1 MAGRI
6 MELAIAIKGRLDG
19 SVTSSMQKAV
29 SESRKLQKQLTQANR
44 AMQEAQKAASAE
56 QKATGH
62 VSAAQY
68 EHIAFLQGK
77 INALTQRRSDILDAQ
92 AKKENAGNKFSAA
105 TGNLAKGAA
114 AVAAGA
120 APLAAMIGTAATFEQ
135 AMSKVKAITNSSN
148 EDMARLN
155 ETAQQLGASTQ
166 FSATQAAEAMSYLG
180 MAGWKTDQIIA
191 GMPGMLDL
199 AAASGSDLATVA
211 DIVSD
216 DLTAFGMSA
225 DQAGHMADVMAA
237 ASTNANTNVEMM
249 GMTFKYAGA
258 VAGALGYS
266 LEDVSI
272 ATGLMANA
280 GIKADQAGTSLRAI
294 MTRLIDPPKDAATA
308 LDALGISAVNADGS
322 VKPFRQTIME
332 LREKFKDLSQS
343 EKAQM
348 ASSIAGT
355 EAMSGFL
362 AVVNASDS
370 DFDTLA
376 NAIDNADGA
385 SKKMADTMNDNAKG
399 GAIQLESAIEG
410 VSIAIGSIFLPTLA
424 KIAGAVATAVGAVA
438 NWAKENQTL
447 VGVIITTT
455 AALAALVMTVLTI
468 NAAAAGISYLSASF
482 ALYRT
487 VVSDANI
494 VTRLWAGATRVAAAA
509 QAALNAVMSA
519 NPIAIAVL
527 AVIALVSALI
537 YLFNTNQSFH
547 DAVIDLWNG
556 ICNAATS
563 AWTAIREAAMPV
575 IEAICTALEPI
586 GTAAASAWET
596 AKGIMTG
603 AWNALMAGAARV
615 SAAAGPAFRAV
626 FGAVSSTV
634 GSIAS
639 GIGGAVAS
647 AMRAI
652 SSIVQ
657 AVLPYLL
664 TAWQAVTP
672 VLSAVWNVIVTAATV
687 AFDVLSTAIMAI
699 VGSGGV
705 IEHAFS
711 GIINVIVTIFNAIT
725 GVFSGEISVWQA
737 ILMVFEAYF
746 DAVWNLIVAIA
757 VGAWEVITT
766 AAEGA
771 WNLIL
776 SIINV
781 AAAAIG
787 VVMQAVAAIVGAV
800 WNAILS
806 VAQAVWTSIV
816 AVIQAN
822 AAYINAIWHGILAVA
837 NGVWF
842 AIKAVIVVVA
852 MVITSIMWGVA
863 NAIMAIWL
871 AIGPTV
877 AAVWQGIC
885 SAVSS
890 AIRIITGIVEN
901 MAMLL
906 STVWNGIVQA
916 AQFVW
921 NGLVMIVQGVMSAI
935 SFIIQGAVT
944 VITAYWTFIAPIY
957 IAVWDAIGSAVSM
970 VISTIVSIVSTA
982 GAMVMAVWDAICAA
996 AMAVW
1001 SAICAV
1007 VTMVVS
1013 VIMGIVDAAAAM
1025 IMAAWDAIYQT
1036 AVSAWEAIVG
1046 VVQGVIDAVV
1056 SAVDEGVGWVEDKWN
1071 HLREI
1076 FSAPIQAVVNF
1087 VKTGSSEAESVAE
1100 EQAGESA
1107 AGGVFTHPYLTWVAE
1122 AGYPEVIVPT
1132 RKSARAVSLWQTAG
1146 RMLGLVPDGVKAEPM
1161 SETKATPQPIAM
1173 PTLRE
1178 SAGTPSV
1185 KVSFAP
1191 TVNISGQ
1198 ADAGVAEMIR
1208 AALAEQKRQFEKEL
1222 PDMLR
1227 RARANERRLS
1237 YA

>member
-56 QKATGH
+56 QKAMGH

-92 AKKENAGNKFSAA
+92 AKKENAENKFSAA

-114 AVAAGA
+114 VVAAGA

-308 LDALGISAVNADGS
+308 LDALGISAINADGS

-332 LREKFKDLSQS
+332 LREKFKGLSQS

-399 GAIQLESAIEG
+399 SAIQLESAIDG

-424 KIAGAVATAVGAVA
+424 MIAGAMAQAVGSVA
-438 NWAKENQTL
+438 NWAKGHQEL
-447 VGVIITTT
+447 VGIIITATV
-455 AALAALVMTVLTI
+455 AIAGLIMAVLAI
-468 NAAAAGISYLSASF
+468 NAAAAGIMYLKNSF
-482 ALYRT
+482 LLYKT

-494 VTRLWAGATRVAAAA
+494 VMRLWAGATKVAAAA
-509 QAALNAVMSA
+509 QMAFNAVMSV
-519 NPIAIAVL
+519 NPIILIIMAILAAV
-527 AVIALVSALI
+527 AAFVYFYNTNEKFRNMVISAWNAIKTTASSVWSAIVAAIGGAWEGIVSAAQAGMDIL
-537 YLFNTNQSFH
+537 
-547 DAVIDLWNG
+547 NG
-556 ICNAATS
+556 IWNAMVRAAQS
-563 AWTAIREAAMPV
+563 AYAALMAIVAAFV
-575 IEAICTALEPI
+575 
-586 GTAAASAWET
+586 AAASAVWRV
-596 AKGIMTG
+596 I
-603 AWNALMAGAARV
+603 LVAARV
-615 SAAAGPAFRAV
+615 
-626 FGAVSSTV
+626 
-634 GSIAS
+634 
-639 GIGGAVAS
+639 
-647 AMRAI
+647 
-652 SSIVQ
+652 
-657 AVLPYLL
+657 
-664 TAWQAVTP
+664 
-672 VLSAVWNVIVTAATV
+672 
-687 AFDVLSTAIMAI
+687 
-699 VGSGGV
+699 
-705 IEHAFS
+705 
-711 GIINVIVTIFNAIT
+711 
-725 GVFSGEISVWQA
+725 
-737 ILMVFEAYF
+737 
-746 DAVWNLIVAIA
+746 
-757 VGAWEVITT
+757 
-766 AAEGA
+766 
-771 WNLIL
+771 
-776 SIINV
+776 
-781 AAAAIG
+781 
-787 VVMQAVAAIVGAV
+787 
-800 WNAILS
+800 
-806 VAQAVWTSIV
+806 
-816 AVIQAN
+816 
-822 AAYINAIWHGILAVA
+822 
-837 NGVWF
+837 VWF
-842 AIKAVIVVVA
+842 AIKAVIVIVA
-852 MVITSIMWGVA
+852 VAITSVMWA
-863 NAIMAIWL
+863 MAHAIMAIWQ

-877 AAVWQGIC
+877 MAVWQGIC

-935 SFIIQGAVT
+935 TFIIQGAVA

-957 IAVWDAIGSAVSM
+957 IAIWDAICSAVSM
-970 VISTIVSIVSTA
+970 VVSVIVSIVSAA
-982 GAMVMAVWDAICAA
+982 GALIMAVWDAICAVA
-996 AMAVW
+996 TAVW

-1025 IMAAWDAIYQT
+1025 IMAAWDAIYQA

-1056 SAVDEGVGWVEDKWN
+1056 NTVNEGIAWVEDRWN

-1087 VKTGSSEAESVAE
+1087 VKTGSLEAESAAE
-1100 EQAGESA
+1100 EQVGESA

-1146 RMLGLVPDGVKAEPM
+1146 RMLGLVPDGVKTEPAP
-1161 SETKATPQPIAM
+1161 EAKASSQPVAM
-1173 PTLRE
+1173 PTPRE
-1178 SAGTPSV
+1178 SASSPSV

-1198 ADAGVAEMIR
+1198 ADAGVAEIIR
-1208 AALAEQKRQFEKEL
+1208 AALAEQKRQFERDL

>member
-114 AVAAGA
+114 VVAAGA

-308 LDALGISAVNADGS
+308 LDTLGISAINADGS

-332 LREKFKDLSQS
+332 LREKFKGLSQS

-385 SKKMADTMNDNAKG
+385 SKQMANTMNDNAKG
-399 GAIQLESAIEG
+399 GAIQLQSAIEG

-424 KIAGAVATAVGAVA
+424 RIAGVMAQTVGSVA
-438 NWAKENQTL
+438 NWAKEHQEL
-447 VGVIITTT
+447 VGIIITTT
-455 AALAALVMTVLTI
+455 AAIAGLIMAVLAI
-468 NAAAAGISYLSASF
+468 NVAAAGILYLKNSF
-482 ALYRT
+482 LLYKM
-487 VVSDANI
+487 VASDAHI
-494 VTRLWAGATRVAAAA
+494 LMRLWAGATKMAAAA
-509 QAALNAVMSA
+509 QMALNAVMSA
-519 NPIAIAVL
+519 NPIILIIMAILAAVAAFVYFYNTNEKFRNMVISSWNAIKTTASSVWSTIVVAIGTAWEWIVSAVQAGMAVL
-527 AVIALVSALI
+527 NAIWGILVSAV
-537 YLFNTNQSFH
+537 QS
-547 DAVIDLWNG
+547 AY
-556 ICNAATS
+556 A
-563 AWTAIREAAMPV
+563 
-575 IEAICTALEPI
+575 
-586 GTAAASAWET
+586 
-596 AKGIMTG
+596 
-603 AWNALMAGAARV
+603 
-615 SAAAGPAFRAV
+615 
-626 FGAVSSTV
+626 
-634 GSIAS
+634 
-639 GIGGAVAS
+639 
-647 AMRAI
+647 
-652 SSIVQ
+652 
-657 AVLPYLL
+657 
-664 TAWQAVTP
+664 
-672 VLSAVWNVIVTAATV
+672 
-687 AFDVLSTAIMAI
+687 AIMAI
-699 VGSGGV
+699 VV
-705 IEHAFS
+705 AFVAVAS
-711 GIINVIVTIFNAIT
+711 
-725 GVFSGEISVWQA
+725 
-737 ILMVFEAYF
+737 
-746 DAVWNLIVAIA
+746 AVWR
-757 VGAWEVITT
+757 VI
-766 AAEGA
+766 
-771 WNLIL
+771 L
-776 SIINV
+776 V
-781 AAAAIG
+781 AAR
-787 VVMQAVAAIVGAV
+787 V
-800 WNAILS
+800 
-806 VAQAVWTSIV
+806 
-816 AVIQAN
+816 
-822 AAYINAIWHGILAVA
+822 
-837 NGVWF
+837 VWF

-852 MVITSIMWGVA
+852 VAITSVMWA
-863 NAIMAIWL
+863 MAHAIMAIWQ

-877 AAVWQGIC
+877 TAVWQGIC

-935 SFIIQGAVT
+935 TFIIQGDIA
-944 VITAYWTFIAPIY
+944 VITALWAFLAPII
-957 IAVWDAIGSAVSM
+957 IAVWDAICSAVSM
-970 VISTIVSIVSTA
+970 VVSVIVSIVSAA
-982 GAMVMAVWDAICAA
+982 GAVIMAVWDAICAA

-1001 SAICAV
+1001 NAICAV

-1013 VIMGIVDAAAAM
+1013 VIMGIVAAAAAM
-1025 IMAAWDAIYQT
+1025 IMAAWDAIYQA

-1056 SAVDEGVGWVEDKWN
+1056 STVDEGIAWVEDKWN

-1076 FSAPIQAVVNF
+1076 FSTPIQAVVNF
-1087 VKTGSSEAESVAE
+1087 VKTGSSEAESAAE
-1100 EQAGESA
+1100 EQVGESA

-1146 RMLGLVPDGVKAEPM
+1146 RMLGLVPEDIKSEPESKASAAPVSM
-1161 SETKATPQPIAM
+1161 PVPQASKP
-1173 PTLRE
+1173 
-1178 SAGTPSV
+1178 SGTV
-1185 KVSFAP
+1185 NVSFAP

-1208 AALAEQKRQFEKEL
+1208 AALAEQKKQFEKDL

>member
-29 SESRKLQKQLTQANR
+29 SESRKLQTQLTQANR

-120 APLAAMIGTAATFEQ
+120 APLAAMIGMAATFEQ

-410 VSIAIGSIFLPTLA
+410 VSIAIASIFLPTLA

-438 NWAKENQTL
+438 NWAKEHQTL

-455 AALAALVMTVLTI
+455 AALAALIMMVLTI

-487 VVSDANI
+487 VVSGANI

-509 QAALNAVMSA
+509 QVAFNAVMSV
-519 NPIAIAVL
+519 NPIILIIMAILAAVAAFVYFYNTNEKFRNIVISAWNAIKTTASSVWSAIVAAIRAAWEGILSAAQAGMETLNGIWDVLVSTAQSAYAVL
-527 AVIALVSALI
+527 ITIVSA
-537 YLFNTNQSFH
+537 F
-547 DAVIDLWNG
+547 A
-556 ICNAATS
+556 
-563 AWTAIREAAMPV
+563 
-575 IEAICTALEPI
+575 
-586 GTAAASAWET
+586 AAASAVWRV
-596 AKGIMTG
+596 I
-603 AWNALMAGAARV
+603 LIAARV
-615 SAAAGPAFRAV
+615 
-626 FGAVSSTV
+626 
-634 GSIAS
+634 
-639 GIGGAVAS
+639 
-647 AMRAI
+647 
-652 SSIVQ
+652 
-657 AVLPYLL
+657 
-664 TAWQAVTP
+664 
-672 VLSAVWNVIVTAATV
+672 
-687 AFDVLSTAIMAI
+687 
-699 VGSGGV
+699 
-705 IEHAFS
+705 
-711 GIINVIVTIFNAIT
+711 
-725 GVFSGEISVWQA
+725 
-737 ILMVFEAYF
+737 
-746 DAVWNLIVAIA
+746 
-757 VGAWEVITT
+757 
-766 AAEGA
+766 
-771 WNLIL
+771 
-776 SIINV
+776 
-781 AAAAIG
+781 
-787 VVMQAVAAIVGAV
+787 
-800 WNAILS
+800 
-806 VAQAVWTSIV
+806 
-816 AVIQAN
+816 
-822 AAYINAIWHGILAVA
+822 
-837 NGVWF
+837 VWF
-842 AIKAVIVVVA
+842 AIKAVIVVVVVA
-852 MVITSIMWGVA
+852 ITSVMWA
-863 NAIMAIWL
+863 MAHAIMAIWR

-877 AAVWQGIC
+877 TAVWQGIC

-935 SFIIQGAVT
+935 TFIIQGDIA
-944 VITAYWTFIAPIY
+944 VITALWAFLAPII
-957 IAVWDAIGSAVSM
+957 IAVWDAICSAVSM
-970 VISTIVSIVSTA
+970 VISVIVSIVSVA
-982 GAMVMAVWDAICAA
+982 GALIMAVWDAICAA

-1001 SAICAV
+1001 NAICAV

-1025 IMAAWDAIYQT
+1025 IMAAWDAIYQA

-1056 SAVDEGVGWVEDKWN
+1056 STVDEGIAWVEDKWN

-1087 VKTGSSEAESVAE
+1087 VKTGSSEAESAAE
-1100 EQAGESA
+1100 EQVGESA

-1146 RMLGLVPDGVKAEPM
+1146 RMLGLVPDGVKTEPM
-1161 SETKATPQPIAM
+1161 PDTKATPQPVAM

>member
-29 SESRKLQKQLTQANR
+29 NESKNLQKQLAQANR
-44 AMQEAQKAASAE
+44 AMQQAQKAASAE

-68 EHIAFLQGK
+68 EHIAFLQGE

-92 AKKENAGNKFSAA
+92 AKKENAGKRLSGA

-114 AVAAGA
+114 VVAAGA
-120 APLAAMIGTAATFEQ
+120 APLVAMIGTAANFEQ

-155 ETAQQLGASTQ
+155 ETAQQLGATTQ

-180 MAGWKTDQIIA
+180 MAGWKTDQIID

-294 MTRLIDPPKDAATA
+294 MTRLIDPPKDAADA
-308 LDALGISAVNADGS
+308 LNTLGISAINADGS

-332 LREKFKDLSQS
+332 LREKFQGLSQS

-355 EAMSGFL
+355 DAMSGFL

-370 DFDTLA
+370 DFNTLA

-385 SKKMADTMNDNAKG
+385 SKQMANTMNDNAKG
-399 GAIQLESAIEG
+399 GAIQLQSAIEG

-424 KIAGAVATAVGAVA
+424 RIAGVMAQTVGSVA
-438 NWAKENQTL
+438 NWAKEHQEL
-447 VGVIITTT
+447 VGIIITTT
-455 AALAALVMTVLTI
+455 AAIAGLIMAVLAI
-468 NAAAAGISYLSASF
+468 NVAAAGILYLKNSF
-482 ALYRT
+482 LLYKM

-494 VTRLWAGATRVAAAA
+494 LMRLWAGATKMAAAA
-509 QAALNAVMSA
+509 QMALNAVMSA
-519 NPIAIAVL
+519 NPIILIIMAILAAVAAFVYFYNTNEKFRNMVISSWNAIKTTASSVWSTIVVAIGTAWEWIVSAAQAGMAVL
-527 AVIALVSALI
+527 NAIWGVLVSAV
-537 YLFNTNQSFH
+537 QS
-547 DAVIDLWNG
+547 AY
-556 ICNAATS
+556 A
-563 AWTAIREAAMPV
+563 
-575 IEAICTALEPI
+575 
-586 GTAAASAWET
+586 
-596 AKGIMTG
+596 
-603 AWNALMAGAARV
+603 
-615 SAAAGPAFRAV
+615 
-626 FGAVSSTV
+626 
-634 GSIAS
+634 
-639 GIGGAVAS
+639 
-647 AMRAI
+647 
-652 SSIVQ
+652 
-657 AVLPYLL
+657 
-664 TAWQAVTP
+664 
-672 VLSAVWNVIVTAATV
+672 
-687 AFDVLSTAIMAI
+687 AIMAI
-699 VGSGGV
+699 VV
-705 IEHAFS
+705 AFVAVAS
-711 GIINVIVTIFNAIT
+711 
-725 GVFSGEISVWQA
+725 
-737 ILMVFEAYF
+737 
-746 DAVWNLIVAIA
+746 AVWR
-757 VGAWEVITT
+757 VI
-766 AAEGA
+766 
-771 WNLIL
+771 L
-776 SIINV
+776 V
-781 AAAAIG
+781 AAR
-787 VVMQAVAAIVGAV
+787 V
-800 WNAILS
+800 
-806 VAQAVWTSIV
+806 
-816 AVIQAN
+816 
-822 AAYINAIWHGILAVA
+822 
-837 NGVWF
+837 VWF

-852 MVITSIMWGVA
+852 VAITSVMWA
-863 NAIMAIWL
+863 MAHAIMAIWR

-877 AAVWQGIC
+877 TAVWQGIC

-890 AIRIITGIVEN
+890 AIRIITGIVQN

-935 SFIIQGAVT
+935 TFIIQGAVAI
-944 VITAYWTFIAPIY
+944 ITAYWTFIATIY
-957 IAVWDAIGSAVSM
+957 IAIWDAICSAVSM
-970 VISTIVSIVSTA
+970 VVSVIVSIVSAA
-982 GAMVMAVWDAICAA
+982 GAVIMAVWDAICAA

-1025 IMAAWDAIYQT
+1025 IMAAWDAIYQ
-1036 AVSAWEAIVG
+1036 AAASAWEAIVG

-1056 SAVDEGVGWVEDKWN
+1056 STVDEGIAWVEDRWN

-1087 VKTGSSEAESVAE
+1087 VKTGSSEAESAAE
-1100 EQAGESA
+1100 EQVGESA

-1146 RMLGLVPDGVKAEPM
+1146 RMLGLVPDGVKTEPAP
-1161 SETKATPQPIAM
+1161 EAKASSQPVAM
-1173 PTLRE
+1173 PTPRE
-1178 SAGTPSV
+1178 SVSSPSV

-1208 AALAEQKRQFEKEL
+1208 AALAEQKRQFERDL

>member
-19 SVTSSMQKAV
+19 SVTSSTQKAV
-29 SESRKLQKQLTQANR
+29 SESRKLQQQLTQANR
-44 AMQEAQKAASAE
+44 AMQEAQRAASAE
-56 QKATGH
+56 QRATGH

-68 EHIAFLQGK
+68 ERIAFLQGK

-92 AKKENAGNKFSAA
+92 AKKENAGNRFSAA

-114 AVAAGA
+114 VVAAGA

-294 MTRLIDPPKDAATA
+294 MTRLIDPPKDAADA
-308 LDALGISAVNADGS
+308 LNTLGISAINADGS

-332 LREKFKDLSQS
+332 LREKFKGLSQS

-370 DFDTLA
+370 DFNTLA

-385 SKKMADTMNDNAKG
+385 SKQMANTMNDNAKG
-399 GAIQLESAIEG
+399 GAIQLQSAIEG

-424 KIAGAVATAVGAVA
+424 RIAGVMAQTVGSVA
-438 NWAKENQTL
+438 NWAKEHQEL
-447 VGVIITTT
+447 VGIIITTT
-455 AALAALVMTVLTI
+455 AAIAGLIMAALAI
-468 NAAAAGISYLSASF
+468 NAAAAGILYLKNSF
-482 ALYRT
+482 LLYKM
-487 VVSDANI
+487 VVSDAHI
-494 VTRLWAGATRVAAAA
+494 LMRLWAGATKMVAAA
-509 QAALNAVMSA
+509 QMALNAVMSA
-519 NPIAIAVL
+519 NPIILIIMAILAAVAAFVYFYNTNEKFRNMVISSWNAIKTTASSVWSTIVVAIGTAWEWIVSAAQAGMAVL
-527 AVIALVSALI
+527 NAIWGVLVSAV
-537 YLFNTNQSFH
+537 QS
-547 DAVIDLWNG
+547 AYAAIMGIVI
-556 ICNAATS
+556 
-563 AWTAIREAAMPV
+563 
-575 IEAICTALEPI
+575 
-586 GTAAASAWET
+586 
-596 AKGIMTG
+596 
-603 AWNALMAGAARV
+603 
-615 SAAAGPAFRAV
+615 AFV
-626 FGAVSSTV
+626 
-634 GSIAS
+634 
-639 GIGGAVAS
+639 AVAS
-647 AMRAI
+647 A
-652 SSIVQ
+652 
-657 AVLPYLL
+657 
-664 TAWQAVTP
+664 
-672 VLSAVWNVIVTAATV
+672 VWRVI
-687 AFDVLSTAIMAI
+687 L
-699 VGSGGV
+699 
-705 IEHAFS
+705 
-711 GIINVIVTIFNAIT
+711 
-725 GVFSGEISVWQA
+725 
-737 ILMVFEAYF
+737 
-746 DAVWNLIVAIA
+746 
-757 VGAWEVITT
+757 
-766 AAEGA
+766 
-771 WNLIL
+771 
-776 SIINV
+776 V
-781 AAAAIG
+781 AAR
-787 VVMQAVAAIVGAV
+787 V
-800 WNAILS
+800 
-806 VAQAVWTSIV
+806 
-816 AVIQAN
+816 
-822 AAYINAIWHGILAVA
+822 
-837 NGVWF
+837 VWF

-852 MVITSIMWGVA
+852 VAITSVMWA
-863 NAIMAIWL
+863 MAHAIMAIWQ

-877 AAVWQGIC
+877 TAVWQGIC

-982 GAMVMAVWDAICAA
+982 GAMIMAVWDAICAA

-1056 SAVDEGVGWVEDKWN
+1056 NTVNEGIAWVEDRWN

-1087 VKTGSSEAESVAE
+1087 VKTGSSEAESAAE
-1100 EQAGESA
+1100 EQVGESA

-1146 RMLGLVPDGVKAEPM
+1146 RMLGLVPDGVKTEPM
-1161 SETKATPQPIAM
+1161 PEAKAAPQPVAM

-1178 SAGTPSV
+1178 SAGNPSV

>member
-56 QKATGH
+56 QKAMGH

-92 AKKENAGNKFSAA
+92 AKKENAENKFSAA

-114 AVAAGA
+114 VVAAGA

-155 ETAQQLGASTQ
+155 ETAQQLGALTQ

-332 LREKFKDLSQS
+332 LREKFKGLSQS

-399 GAIQLESAIEG
+399 SAIQLESAIEG

-424 KIAGAVATAVGAVA
+424 MIAGAMAQAVGSVA
-438 NWAKENQTL
+438 NWAKGHQEL
-447 VGVIITTT
+447 VGIIITAT
-455 AALAALVMTVLTI
+455 AAIAGLIMAVLAI
-468 NAAAAGISYLSASF
+468 NAAAAGIMYLKNSF
-482 ALYRT
+482 LLYKT

-494 VTRLWAGATRVAAAA
+494 VMRLWAGATKVAAAA
-509 QAALNAVMSA
+509 QMAFNAVMSV
-519 NPIAIAVL
+519 NPIILIIMAILAAV
-527 AVIALVSALI
+527 AAFVYFYNTNEKFRNMVISAWNAIKTTASSVWSAIVAAIGGAWEGIVSAAQAGMDIL
-537 YLFNTNQSFH
+537 
-547 DAVIDLWNG
+547 NG
-556 ICNAATS
+556 IWNAMVRAAQS
-563 AWTAIREAAMPV
+563 AYAALMAIVAAFV
-575 IEAICTALEPI
+575 
-586 GTAAASAWET
+586 AAASAVWRV
-596 AKGIMTG
+596 I
-603 AWNALMAGAARV
+603 LVAARV
-615 SAAAGPAFRAV
+615 
-626 FGAVSSTV
+626 
-634 GSIAS
+634 
-639 GIGGAVAS
+639 
-647 AMRAI
+647 
-652 SSIVQ
+652 
-657 AVLPYLL
+657 
-664 TAWQAVTP
+664 
-672 VLSAVWNVIVTAATV
+672 
-687 AFDVLSTAIMAI
+687 
-699 VGSGGV
+699 
-705 IEHAFS
+705 
-711 GIINVIVTIFNAIT
+711 
-725 GVFSGEISVWQA
+725 
-737 ILMVFEAYF
+737 
-746 DAVWNLIVAIA
+746 
-757 VGAWEVITT
+757 
-766 AAEGA
+766 
-771 WNLIL
+771 
-776 SIINV
+776 
-781 AAAAIG
+781 
-787 VVMQAVAAIVGAV
+787 
-800 WNAILS
+800 
-806 VAQAVWTSIV
+806 
-816 AVIQAN
+816 
-822 AAYINAIWHGILAVA
+822 
-837 NGVWF
+837 VWF
-842 AIKAVIVVVA
+842 AIKAVIVIVA
-852 MVITSIMWGVA
+852 VAITSVMWA
-863 NAIMAIWL
+863 MAHAIMAIWQ

-877 AAVWQGIC
+877 MAVWQGIC

-935 SFIIQGAVT
+935 TFIIQGAVA

-957 IAVWDAIGSAVSM
+957 IAIWDAICSAVSM
-970 VISTIVSIVSTA
+970 VVSVIVSIVSAA
-982 GAMVMAVWDAICAA
+982 GALIMAVWDAICAVA
-996 AMAVW
+996 TAVW

-1013 VIMGIVDAAAAM
+1013 VIMGIVDVAAAM
-1025 IMAAWDAIYQT
+1025 IMAAWDAIYQA

-1056 SAVDEGVGWVEDKWN
+1056 NTVNEGIAWVEDRWN

-1087 VKTGSSEAESVAE
+1087 VKTGSSEAESAAE
-1100 EQAGESA
+1100 EQVGESA

-1146 RMLGLVPDGVKAEPM
+1146 RMLGLVPDGVKTEPAP
-1161 SETKATPQPIAM
+1161 EAKASSQPVAM
-1173 PTLRE
+1173 PTPRE
-1178 SAGTPSV
+1178 SASSPSV

-1208 AALAEQKRQFEKEL
+1208 AALAEQKRQFEREL

>member
-56 QKATGH
+56 QKAMGH

-92 AKKENAGNKFSAA
+92 AKKENAENKFSAA

-114 AVAAGA
+114 VVAAGA

-308 LDALGISAVNADGS
+308 LDALGISAINADGS

-332 LREKFKDLSQS
+332 LREKFKGLSQS

-399 GAIQLESAIEG
+399 SAIQLESAIDG

-424 KIAGAVATAVGAVA
+424 MIAGAMAQAVGSVA
-438 NWAKENQTL
+438 NWAKGHQEL
-447 VGVIITTT
+447 VGIIITAT
-455 AALAALVMTVLTI
+455 AAIAGLIMAVLAI
-468 NAAAAGISYLSASF
+468 NAAAAGIMYLKNSF
-482 ALYRT
+482 LLYKT

-494 VTRLWAGATRVAAAA
+494 VMRLWAGATKVAAAA
-509 QAALNAVMSA
+509 QMAFNAVMSV
-519 NPIAIAVL
+519 NPIILIIMAILAAV
-527 AVIALVSALI
+527 AAFVYFYNTNEKFRNMVISAWNAIKTTASSVWSAIVAAIGGAWEGIVSAAQAGMDIL
-537 YLFNTNQSFH
+537 
-547 DAVIDLWNG
+547 NG
-556 ICNAATS
+556 IWNAMVRAAQS
-563 AWTAIREAAMPV
+563 AYAALMAIVAAFV
-575 IEAICTALEPI
+575 
-586 GTAAASAWET
+586 AAASAVWRV
-596 AKGIMTG
+596 I
-603 AWNALMAGAARV
+603 LVAARV
-615 SAAAGPAFRAV
+615 
-626 FGAVSSTV
+626 
-634 GSIAS
+634 
-639 GIGGAVAS
+639 
-647 AMRAI
+647 
-652 SSIVQ
+652 
-657 AVLPYLL
+657 
-664 TAWQAVTP
+664 
-672 VLSAVWNVIVTAATV
+672 
-687 AFDVLSTAIMAI
+687 
-699 VGSGGV
+699 
-705 IEHAFS
+705 
-711 GIINVIVTIFNAIT
+711 
-725 GVFSGEISVWQA
+725 
-737 ILMVFEAYF
+737 
-746 DAVWNLIVAIA
+746 
-757 VGAWEVITT
+757 
-766 AAEGA
+766 
-771 WNLIL
+771 
-776 SIINV
+776 
-781 AAAAIG
+781 
-787 VVMQAVAAIVGAV
+787 
-800 WNAILS
+800 
-806 VAQAVWTSIV
+806 
-816 AVIQAN
+816 
-822 AAYINAIWHGILAVA
+822 
-837 NGVWF
+837 VWF
-842 AIKAVIVVVA
+842 AIKAVIVIVA
-852 MVITSIMWGVA
+852 VAITSVMWA
-863 NAIMAIWL
+863 MAHAIMAIWQ

-877 AAVWQGIC
+877 MAVWQGIC

-935 SFIIQGAVT
+935 TFIIQGAVA

-957 IAVWDAIGSAVSM
+957 IAIWDAICSAVSM
-970 VISTIVSIVSTA
+970 VVSVIVSIVSAA
-982 GAMVMAVWDAICAA
+982 GALIMAVWDAICAVA
-996 AMAVW
+996 TAVW

-1025 IMAAWDAIYQT
+1025 IMAAWDAIYQA

-1056 SAVDEGVGWVEDKWN
+1056 NTVNEGIAWVEDRWN

-1087 VKTGSSEAESVAE
+1087 VKTGSLEAESAAE
-1100 EQAGESA
+1100 EQVGESA

-1146 RMLGLVPDGVKAEPM
+1146 RMLGLVPDGVKTEPAP
-1161 SETKATPQPIAM
+1161 EAKASSQPVAM
-1173 PTLRE
+1173 PTPRE
-1178 SAGTPSV
+1178 SASSPSV

-1198 ADAGVAEMIR
+1198 ADAGVAEIIR
-1208 AALAEQKRQFEKEL
+1208 AALAEQKRQFERDL

>member
-56 QKATGH
+56 QKAMGH

-92 AKKENAGNKFSAA
+92 AKKENAENKFSAA

-114 AVAAGA
+114 VVAAGA

-155 ETAQQLGASTQ
+155 ETAQQLGALTQ

-332 LREKFKDLSQS
+332 LREKFKGLSQS

-399 GAIQLESAIEG
+399 SAIQLESAIEG

-424 KIAGAVATAVGAVA
+424 MIAGAMAQAVGSVA
-438 NWAKENQTL
+438 NWAKGHQEL
-447 VGVIITTT
+447 VGIIITAT
-455 AALAALVMTVLTI
+455 AAIAGLIMAVLAI
-468 NAAAAGISYLSASF
+468 NAAAAGIMYLKNSF
-482 ALYRT
+482 LLYKT

-494 VTRLWAGATRVAAAA
+494 VMRLWAGATKVAAAA
-509 QAALNAVMSA
+509 QMAFNAVMSV
-519 NPIAIAVL
+519 NPIILIIMAILAAVAAFVYL
-527 AVIALVSALI
+527 YNTNEKFRNMVISAWNAIKTTASSVWSAIVAAIGGAWEGIVSAAQAGMDIL
-537 YLFNTNQSFH
+537 
-547 DAVIDLWNG
+547 NG
-556 ICNAATS
+556 IWNAMVRAAQS
-563 AWTAIREAAMPV
+563 AYAALMAIVAAFV
-575 IEAICTALEPI
+575 
-586 GTAAASAWET
+586 AAASAVWRV
-596 AKGIMTG
+596 I
-603 AWNALMAGAARV
+603 LVAARV
-615 SAAAGPAFRAV
+615 
-626 FGAVSSTV
+626 
-634 GSIAS
+634 
-639 GIGGAVAS
+639 
-647 AMRAI
+647 
-652 SSIVQ
+652 
-657 AVLPYLL
+657 
-664 TAWQAVTP
+664 
-672 VLSAVWNVIVTAATV
+672 
-687 AFDVLSTAIMAI
+687 
-699 VGSGGV
+699 
-705 IEHAFS
+705 
-711 GIINVIVTIFNAIT
+711 
-725 GVFSGEISVWQA
+725 
-737 ILMVFEAYF
+737 
-746 DAVWNLIVAIA
+746 
-757 VGAWEVITT
+757 
-766 AAEGA
+766 
-771 WNLIL
+771 
-776 SIINV
+776 
-781 AAAAIG
+781 
-787 VVMQAVAAIVGAV
+787 
-800 WNAILS
+800 
-806 VAQAVWTSIV
+806 
-816 AVIQAN
+816 
-822 AAYINAIWHGILAVA
+822 
-837 NGVWF
+837 VWF
-842 AIKAVIVVVA
+842 AIKAVIVIVA
-852 MVITSIMWGVA
+852 VAITSVMWA
-863 NAIMAIWL
+863 MAHAIMAIWR

-877 AAVWQGIC
+877 TAVWQGIC

-935 SFIIQGAVT
+935 TFIIQGDIA
-944 VITAYWTFIAPIY
+944 VITALWAFLAPII
-957 IAVWDAIGSAVSM
+957 IAVWDAICSAVSM
-970 VISTIVSIVSTA
+970 VISVIVSIVSVA
-982 GAMVMAVWDAICAA
+982 GALIMAVWDAICAA

-1001 SAICAV
+1001 NAICAV

-1025 IMAAWDAIYQT
+1025 IMAAWDAIYQA

-1056 SAVDEGVGWVEDKWN
+1056 STVDEGIAWVEDKWN

-1087 VKTGSSEAESVAE
+1087 VKTGSSEAESAAE
-1100 EQAGESA
+1100 EQVGESA

-1146 RMLGLVPDGVKAEPM
+1146 RMLGLVPDGVKTEPM
-1161 SETKATPQPIAM
+1161 PDTKATPQPVAM

>member
-114 AVAAGA
+114 VVAAGA

-249 GMTFKYAGA
+249 GMTIKYAGA

-308 LDALGISAVNADGS
+308 LDTLGISAINADGS

-332 LREKFKDLSQS
+332 LREKFKGLSQS

-385 SKKMADTMNDNAKG
+385 SKQMANTMNDNAKG
-399 GAIQLESAIEG
+399 GAIQLQSAIEG

-424 KIAGAVATAVGAVA
+424 RIAGVMAQTVGSVA
-438 NWAKENQTL
+438 NWAKEHQEL
-447 VGVIITTT
+447 VGIIITTT
-455 AALAALVMTVLTI
+455 AAIAGLIMAVLAI
-468 NAAAAGISYLSASF
+468 NVAAAGILYLKNSF
-482 ALYRT
+482 LLYKM
-487 VVSDANI
+487 VASDAHI
-494 VTRLWAGATRVAAAA
+494 LMRLWAGATKMAAAA
-509 QAALNAVMSA
+509 QMALNAVMSA
-519 NPIAIAVL
+519 NPIILIIMAILAAVAAFVYFYNTNEKFRNMVISSWNAIKTTASSVWSTIVVAIGTAWEWIVSAVQAGMAVL
-527 AVIALVSALI
+527 NAIWGILVSAV
-537 YLFNTNQSFH
+537 QS
-547 DAVIDLWNG
+547 AY
-556 ICNAATS
+556 A
-563 AWTAIREAAMPV
+563 
-575 IEAICTALEPI
+575 
-586 GTAAASAWET
+586 
-596 AKGIMTG
+596 
-603 AWNALMAGAARV
+603 
-615 SAAAGPAFRAV
+615 
-626 FGAVSSTV
+626 
-634 GSIAS
+634 
-639 GIGGAVAS
+639 
-647 AMRAI
+647 
-652 SSIVQ
+652 
-657 AVLPYLL
+657 
-664 TAWQAVTP
+664 
-672 VLSAVWNVIVTAATV
+672 
-687 AFDVLSTAIMAI
+687 AIMAI
-699 VGSGGV
+699 VV
-705 IEHAFS
+705 AFVAVAS
-711 GIINVIVTIFNAIT
+711 
-725 GVFSGEISVWQA
+725 
-737 ILMVFEAYF
+737 
-746 DAVWNLIVAIA
+746 AVWR
-757 VGAWEVITT
+757 VI
-766 AAEGA
+766 
-771 WNLIL
+771 L
-776 SIINV
+776 V
-781 AAAAIG
+781 AAR
-787 VVMQAVAAIVGAV
+787 V
-800 WNAILS
+800 
-806 VAQAVWTSIV
+806 
-816 AVIQAN
+816 
-822 AAYINAIWHGILAVA
+822 
-837 NGVWF
+837 VWF

-852 MVITSIMWGVA
+852 VAITSVMWA
-863 NAIMAIWL
+863 MAHAIMAIWQ

-877 AAVWQGIC
+877 TAVWQGIC

-935 SFIIQGAVT
+935 TFIIQGDIA
-944 VITAYWTFIAPIY
+944 VITALWAFLAPII
-957 IAVWDAIGSAVSM
+957 IAVWDAICSAVSM
-970 VISTIVSIVSTA
+970 VVSVIVSIVSAA
-982 GAMVMAVWDAICAA
+982 GAVIMAVWDAICAA

-1001 SAICAV
+1001 NAICAV

-1013 VIMGIVDAAAAM
+1013 VIMGIVAAAAAM
-1025 IMAAWDAIYQT
+1025 IMAAWDAIYQA

-1056 SAVDEGVGWVEDKWN
+1056 STVDEGIAWVEDKWN

-1087 VKTGSSEAESVAE
+1087 VKTGSSEAESAAE
-1100 EQAGESA
+1100 EQVGESA

-1146 RMLGLVPDGVKAEPM
+1146 RMLGLVPEDIKSEPESKASAAPVSM
-1161 SETKATPQPIAM
+1161 PVPQASKP
-1173 PTLRE
+1173 
-1178 SAGTPSV
+1178 SGTV
-1185 KVSFAP
+1185 NVSFAP

-1208 AALAEQKRQFEKEL
+1208 AALAEQKKQFEKDL

>member
-56 QKATGH
+56 QKAMGH

-92 AKKENAGNKFSAA
+92 AKKENAENKFSAA

-114 AVAAGA
+114 VVAAGA

-308 LDALGISAVNADGS
+308 LDALGISAINADGS

-332 LREKFKDLSQS
+332 LREKFKGLSQS

-385 SKKMADTMNDNAKG
+385 FKKMADTMNDNAKG
-399 GAIQLESAIEG
+399 SAIQLESAIDG

-424 KIAGAVATAVGAVA
+424 MIAGAMAQAVGSVA
-438 NWAKENQTL
+438 NWAKGHQEL
-447 VGVIITTT
+447 VGIIITAT
-455 AALAALVMTVLTI
+455 AAIAGLIMAVLAI
-468 NAAAAGISYLSASF
+468 NAAAAGIMYLKNSF
-482 ALYRT
+482 LLYKT

-494 VTRLWAGATRVAAAA
+494 VMRLWAGATKVAAAA
-509 QAALNAVMSA
+509 QMAFNAVMSV
-519 NPIAIAVL
+519 NPIILIIMAILAAV
-527 AVIALVSALI
+527 AAFVYFYNTNEKFRNMVISAWNAIKTTASSVWSAIVAAIGGAWEGIVSAAQAGMDIL
-537 YLFNTNQSFH
+537 
-547 DAVIDLWNG
+547 NG
-556 ICNAATS
+556 IWNAMVRAAQS
-563 AWTAIREAAMPV
+563 AYAALMAIVAAFV
-575 IEAICTALEPI
+575 
-586 GTAAASAWET
+586 AAASAVW
-596 AKGIMTG
+596 
-603 AWNALMAGAARV
+603 RV
-615 SAAAGPAFRAV
+615 
-626 FGAVSSTV
+626 
-634 GSIAS
+634 
-639 GIGGAVAS
+639 
-647 AMRAI
+647 
-652 SSIVQ
+652 
-657 AVLPYLL
+657 
-664 TAWQAVTP
+664 
-672 VLSAVWNVIVTAATV
+672 
-687 AFDVLSTAIMAI
+687 
-699 VGSGGV
+699 
-705 IEHAFS
+705 
-711 GIINVIVTIFNAIT
+711 
-725 GVFSGEISVWQA
+725 
-737 ILMVFEAYF
+737 IL
-746 DAVWNLIVAIA
+746 
-757 VGAWEVITT
+757 
-766 AAEGA
+766 
-771 WNLIL
+771 
-776 SIINV
+776 V
-781 AAAAIG
+781 AAC
-787 VVMQAVAAIVGAV
+787 V
-800 WNAILS
+800 
-806 VAQAVWTSIV
+806 
-816 AVIQAN
+816 
-822 AAYINAIWHGILAVA
+822 
-837 NGVWF
+837 VWF
-842 AIKAVIVVVA
+842 AIKAVIVIVA
-852 MVITSIMWGVA
+852 VAITSVMWA
-863 NAIMAIWL
+863 MAHAIMAIWQ

-877 AAVWQGIC
+877 MAVWQGIC

-935 SFIIQGAVT
+935 TFIIQGAVA

-957 IAVWDAIGSAVSM
+957 IAIWDAICSAVSM
-970 VISTIVSIVSTA
+970 VVSVIVSIVSAA
-982 GAMVMAVWDAICAA
+982 GALIMAVWDAICAVA
-996 AMAVW
+996 TAVW

-1025 IMAAWDAIYQT
+1025 IMAAWDAIYQA

-1056 SAVDEGVGWVEDKWN
+1056 NTVNEGIAWVEDRWN

-1087 VKTGSSEAESVAE
+1087 VKTGSLEAESAAE
-1100 EQAGESA
+1100 EQVGESA

-1146 RMLGLVPDGVKAEPM
+1146 RMLGLVPDGVKTEPAP
-1161 SETKATPQPIAM
+1161 EAKASSQPVAM
-1173 PTLRE
+1173 PTPRE
-1178 SAGTPSV
+1178 SASSPSV

-1198 ADAGVAEMIR
+1198 ADAGVAEIIR
-1208 AALAEQKRQFEKEL
+1208 AALAEQKRQFERDL

>member
-114 AVAAGA
+114 VVAAGA

-294 MTRLIDPPKDAATA
+294 MTRLIDPPKDAADA
-308 LDALGISAVNADGS
+308 LNTLGISAINADGS

-332 LREKFKDLSQS
+332 LREKFQGLSQS

-355 EAMSGFL
+355 DAMSGFL

-370 DFDTLA
+370 DFNTLA

-385 SKKMADTMNDNAKG
+385 SKQMANTMNDNTKG
-399 GAIQLESAIEG
+399 GAIQLQSAIEG

-424 KIAGAVATAVGAVA
+424 RIAGVMAQTVGSVA
-438 NWAKENQTL
+438 NWAKEHQEL

-455 AALAALVMTVLTI
+455 AAIAGLIMAVLAI
-468 NAAAAGISYLSASF
+468 NVAAAGILYLKNSF
-482 ALYRT
+482 LLYKM

-494 VTRLWAGATRVAAAA
+494 LMRLWAGATKMAAAA
-509 QAALNAVMSA
+509 QMALNAVMSA
-519 NPIAIAVL
+519 NPIILIIMAILAAVAAFVYFYNTNEKFRNMVISSWNAIKTTASSVWSTIVVAIGTAWEWIVSAAQAGMAVL
-527 AVIALVSALI
+527 NAIWGVLVSAV
-537 YLFNTNQSFH
+537 QS
-547 DAVIDLWNG
+547 AY
-556 ICNAATS
+556 A
-563 AWTAIREAAMPV
+563 
-575 IEAICTALEPI
+575 
-586 GTAAASAWET
+586 
-596 AKGIMTG
+596 
-603 AWNALMAGAARV
+603 
-615 SAAAGPAFRAV
+615 
-626 FGAVSSTV
+626 
-634 GSIAS
+634 
-639 GIGGAVAS
+639 
-647 AMRAI
+647 
-652 SSIVQ
+652 
-657 AVLPYLL
+657 
-664 TAWQAVTP
+664 
-672 VLSAVWNVIVTAATV
+672 
-687 AFDVLSTAIMAI
+687 AIMAI
-699 VGSGGV
+699 VV
-705 IEHAFS
+705 AFVAVAS
-711 GIINVIVTIFNAIT
+711 
-725 GVFSGEISVWQA
+725 
-737 ILMVFEAYF
+737 
-746 DAVWNLIVAIA
+746 AVWR
-757 VGAWEVITT
+757 VI
-766 AAEGA
+766 
-771 WNLIL
+771 L
-776 SIINV
+776 V
-781 AAAAIG
+781 AAR
-787 VVMQAVAAIVGAV
+787 V
-800 WNAILS
+800 
-806 VAQAVWTSIV
+806 
-816 AVIQAN
+816 
-822 AAYINAIWHGILAVA
+822 
-837 NGVWF
+837 VWF

-852 MVITSIMWGVA
+852 VAVTSVMWA
-863 NAIMAIWL
+863 MAHAIMAIWQ

-877 AAVWQGIC
+877 MAVWQSIC

-890 AIRIITGIVEN
+890 AIRIITGIVQN
-901 MAMLL
+901 MAMVL

-957 IAVWDAIGSAVSM
+957 IAVWAAIGSAVSM

-982 GAMVMAVWDAICAA
+982 GAMIMAVWDAICAA

-1007 VTMVVS
+1007 VTMVIS

-1025 IMAAWDAIYQT
+1025 IMAAWDAIYQ
-1036 AVSAWEAIVG
+1036 AAASAWEAIVG

-1056 SAVDEGVGWVEDKWN
+1056 STVDEGIAWVEDRWN

-1087 VKTGSSEAESVAE
+1087 VKTGSSEAESAAE
-1100 EQAGESA
+1100 EQVGESA
-1107 AGGVFTHPYLTWVAE
+1107 SGGVFTHPYLTWVAE

-1146 RMLGLVPDGVKAEPM
+1146 RMLGLVPDGVKTEPAP
-1161 SETKATPQPIAM
+1161 EAKASSQPVAM
-1173 PTLRE
+1173 PTSRE
-1178 SAGTPSV
+1178 SASSPSV

-1208 AALAEQKRQFEKEL
+1208 AALAEQKRQFERDL

>member
-19 SVTSSMQKAV
+19 SVTSSTQKAV
-29 SESRKLQKQLTQANR
+29 SESRKLQQQLTQANR
-44 AMQEAQKAASAE
+44 AMQEAQRAASAE
-56 QKATGH
+56 QRATGH

-68 EHIAFLQGK
+68 ERIAFLQGK

-92 AKKENAGNKFSAA
+92 AKKENAGNRFSAA

-114 AVAAGA
+114 VVAAGA

-294 MTRLIDPPKDAATA
+294 MTRLIDPPKDAADA
-308 LDALGISAVNADGS
+308 LNTLGISAINADGS

-332 LREKFKDLSQS
+332 LREKFKGLSQS

-370 DFDTLA
+370 DFNTLA

-385 SKKMADTMNDNAKG
+385 SKQMANTMNDNAKG
-399 GAIQLESAIEG
+399 GAIQLQSAIEG

-424 KIAGAVATAVGAVA
+424 RIAGVMAQTVGSVA
-438 NWAKENQTL
+438 NWAKEHQEL
-447 VGVIITTT
+447 VGIIITTT
-455 AALAALVMTVLTI
+455 AAIAGLIMAVLAI
-468 NAAAAGISYLSASF
+468 NVAAAGILYLKNSF
-482 ALYRT
+482 LLYKM
-487 VVSDANI
+487 VVSDAHI
-494 VTRLWAGATRVAAAA
+494 LMRLWAGATKMAAAA
-509 QAALNAVMSA
+509 QMALNAVMSA
-519 NPIAIAVL
+519 NPIILIIMAILAAVAAFVYFYNTNEKFRNMVISSWNAIKTTASSVWSTIVVAIGTAWEWIVSAAQAGMAVL
-527 AVIALVSALI
+527 NAIWGVLVSAV
-537 YLFNTNQSFH
+537 QSAY
-547 DAVIDLWNG
+547 AV
-556 ICNAATS
+556 
-563 AWTAIREAAMPV
+563 
-575 IEAICTALEPI
+575 
-586 GTAAASAWET
+586 
-596 AKGIMTG
+596 
-603 AWNALMAGAARV
+603 
-615 SAAAGPAFRAV
+615 
-626 FGAVSSTV
+626 
-634 GSIAS
+634 
-639 GIGGAVAS
+639 
-647 AMRAI
+647 
-652 SSIVQ
+652 
-657 AVLPYLL
+657 
-664 TAWQAVTP
+664 
-672 VLSAVWNVIVTAATV
+672 
-687 AFDVLSTAIMAI
+687 IMAI
-699 VGSGGV
+699 VVAFVAVASDVWRV
-705 IEHAFS
+705 I
-711 GIINVIVTIFNAIT
+711 
-725 GVFSGEISVWQA
+725 
-737 ILMVFEAYF
+737 L
-746 DAVWNLIVAIA
+746 
-757 VGAWEVITT
+757 
-766 AAEGA
+766 
-771 WNLIL
+771 
-776 SIINV
+776 V
-781 AAAAIG
+781 AAR
-787 VVMQAVAAIVGAV
+787 V
-800 WNAILS
+800 
-806 VAQAVWTSIV
+806 
-816 AVIQAN
+816 
-822 AAYINAIWHGILAVA
+822 
-837 NGVWF
+837 VWF
-842 AIKAVIVVVA
+842 AIKAVIVVVSVA
-852 MVITSIMWGVA
+852 ITSVMWA
-863 NAIMAIWL
+863 MAHAIMAIWQ

-877 AAVWQGIC
+877 MAVWQSIC

-890 AIRIITGIVEN
+890 AIRIITGIVQN
-901 MAMLL
+901 MAMVL

-970 VISTIVSIVSTA
+970 VISTIVSIVSAA
-982 GAMVMAVWDAICAA
+982 GAMIMAVWDAICAA

-1013 VIMGIVDAAAAM
+1013 VIMGIVDVAAAM
-1025 IMAAWDAIYQT
+1025 IMAAWDAIYQ
-1036 AVSAWEAIVG
+1036 AAASAWEAIVG

-1056 SAVDEGVGWVEDKWN
+1056 STVDEGIAWVEDRWN

-1087 VKTGSSEAESVAE
+1087 VKTGSSEAESAAE
-1100 EQAGESA
+1100 EQVGESA

-1146 RMLGLVPDGVKAEPM
+1146 RMLGLVPDGVKTEPAP
-1161 SETKATPQPIAM
+1161 EAKAASQPVAM
-1173 PTLRE
+1173 PTPRE
-1178 SAGTPSV
+1178 SAGAQSV
-1185 KVSFAP
+1185 KVSFSP

-1198 ADAGVAEMIR
+1198 ADTGVSEMIR

>member
-56 QKATGH
+56 QKAMGH

-92 AKKENAGNKFSAA
+92 AKKENAENKFSAA

-114 AVAAGA
+114 VVAAGA

-308 LDALGISAVNADGS
+308 LDALGISAINADGS

-332 LREKFKDLSQS
+332 LREKFKGLSQS

-399 GAIQLESAIEG
+399 SAIQLESAIDG

-424 KIAGAVATAVGAVA
+424 MIAGAMAQAVGSVA
-438 NWAKENQTL
+438 NWAKGHQEL
-447 VGVIITTT
+447 VGIIITAT
-455 AALAALVMTVLTI
+455 AAIAGLIMAVLAI
-468 NAAAAGISYLSASF
+468 NAAAAGIMYLKNSF
-482 ALYRT
+482 LLYKT

-494 VTRLWAGATRVAAAA
+494 VMRLWAGATKVAAAA
-509 QAALNAVMSA
+509 QMAFNAVMSV
-519 NPIAIAVL
+519 NPIILIIMAILAAV
-527 AVIALVSALI
+527 AAFVYFYNTNEKFRNMVISAWNAIKTTASSVWSAIVAAIGGAWEGIVSAAQAGMDIL
-537 YLFNTNQSFH
+537 
-547 DAVIDLWNG
+547 NG
-556 ICNAATS
+556 IWNAMVRAAQS
-563 AWTAIREAAMPV
+563 AYAALMAIVAAFV
-575 IEAICTALEPI
+575 
-586 GTAAASAWET
+586 AAASAVW
-596 AKGIMTG
+596 
-603 AWNALMAGAARV
+603 RV
-615 SAAAGPAFRAV
+615 
-626 FGAVSSTV
+626 
-634 GSIAS
+634 
-639 GIGGAVAS
+639 
-647 AMRAI
+647 
-652 SSIVQ
+652 
-657 AVLPYLL
+657 
-664 TAWQAVTP
+664 
-672 VLSAVWNVIVTAATV
+672 
-687 AFDVLSTAIMAI
+687 
-699 VGSGGV
+699 
-705 IEHAFS
+705 
-711 GIINVIVTIFNAIT
+711 
-725 GVFSGEISVWQA
+725 
-737 ILMVFEAYF
+737 IL
-746 DAVWNLIVAIA
+746 
-757 VGAWEVITT
+757 
-766 AAEGA
+766 
-771 WNLIL
+771 
-776 SIINV
+776 V
-781 AAAAIG
+781 AAC
-787 VVMQAVAAIVGAV
+787 V
-800 WNAILS
+800 
-806 VAQAVWTSIV
+806 
-816 AVIQAN
+816 
-822 AAYINAIWHGILAVA
+822 
-837 NGVWF
+837 VWF
-842 AIKAVIVVVA
+842 AIKAVIVIVA
-852 MVITSIMWGVA
+852 VAITSVMWA
-863 NAIMAIWL
+863 MAHAIMAIWQ

-877 AAVWQGIC
+877 MAVWQGIC

-935 SFIIQGAVT
+935 TFIIQGAVA

-957 IAVWDAIGSAVSM
+957 IAIWDAICSAVSM
-970 VISTIVSIVSTA
+970 VVSVIVSIVSAA
-982 GAMVMAVWDAICAA
+982 GALIMAVWDAICAVA
-996 AMAVW
+996 TAVW

-1025 IMAAWDAIYQT
+1025 IMAAWDAIYQA

-1056 SAVDEGVGWVEDKWN
+1056 NTVNEGIAWVEDRWN

-1087 VKTGSSEAESVAE
+1087 VKTGSLEAESAAE
-1100 EQAGESA
+1100 EQVGESA

-1146 RMLGLVPDGVKAEPM
+1146 RMLGLVPDGVKTEPAP
-1161 SETKATPQPIAM
+1161 EAKASSQPVAM
-1173 PTLRE
+1173 PTPRE
-1178 SAGTPSV
+1178 SASSPSV

-1198 ADAGVAEMIR
+1198 ADAGVAEIIR
-1208 AALAEQKRQFEKEL
+1208 AALAEQKRQFERDL

>member
-68 EHIAFLQGK
+68 ERIAFLQGK

-92 AKKENAGNKFSAA
+92 AKKENAGNRFSAA

-114 AVAAGA
+114 VVAAGA

-294 MTRLIDPPKDAATA
+294 MTRLIDPPKDAADA
-308 LDALGISAVNADGS
+308 LNALGISALNADGS
-322 VKPFRQTIME
+322 VKPFRQTIIEM
-332 LREKFKDLSQS
+332 REKFKGLSQS

-385 SKKMADTMNDNAKG
+385 SKQMANTMNDNAKG
-399 GAIQLESAIEG
+399 GAIQLQSAIEG

-424 KIAGAVATAVGAVA
+424 RIAGVMAQTVGSVA
-438 NWAKENQTL
+438 NWAKEHQDL
-447 VGVIITTT
+447 VGIIITTT
-455 AALAALVMTVLTI
+455 AAIAGLIMAVLAI
-468 NAAAAGISYLSASF
+468 NAAAAGILYLKNSF
-482 ALYRT
+482 LLYKM

-494 VTRLWAGATRVAAAA
+494 LMRLWAGATKMAAAA
-509 QAALNAVMSA
+509 QMALNAVMSA
-519 NPIAIAVL
+519 NPIILIIMAILAAVAAFVYFYNTNEKFRNMVISAWNAIKTTASSVWSTIVVAIGTAWEWIVSAAQAGMAVL
-527 AVIALVSALI
+527 NAIWGVLVSAV
-537 YLFNTNQSFH
+537 QS
-547 DAVIDLWNG
+547 AY
-556 ICNAATS
+556 A
-563 AWTAIREAAMPV
+563 
-575 IEAICTALEPI
+575 
-586 GTAAASAWET
+586 
-596 AKGIMTG
+596 
-603 AWNALMAGAARV
+603 
-615 SAAAGPAFRAV
+615 
-626 FGAVSSTV
+626 
-634 GSIAS
+634 
-639 GIGGAVAS
+639 
-647 AMRAI
+647 
-652 SSIVQ
+652 
-657 AVLPYLL
+657 
-664 TAWQAVTP
+664 
-672 VLSAVWNVIVTAATV
+672 
-687 AFDVLSTAIMAI
+687 AIMAI
-699 VGSGGV
+699 VVAFVAVASDVWRV
-705 IEHAFS
+705 I
-711 GIINVIVTIFNAIT
+711 
-725 GVFSGEISVWQA
+725 
-737 ILMVFEAYF
+737 L
-746 DAVWNLIVAIA
+746 
-757 VGAWEVITT
+757 
-766 AAEGA
+766 
-771 WNLIL
+771 
-776 SIINV
+776 V
-781 AAAAIG
+781 AAR
-787 VVMQAVAAIVGAV
+787 V
-800 WNAILS
+800 
-806 VAQAVWTSIV
+806 
-816 AVIQAN
+816 
-822 AAYINAIWHGILAVA
+822 
-837 NGVWF
+837 VWF
-842 AIKAVIVVVA
+842 AIKAVIVVMSVA
-852 MVITSIMWGVA
+852 ITSVMWA
-863 NAIMAIWL
+863 MAHAIMAIWQ

-877 AAVWQGIC
+877 MAVWQSIC

-890 AIRIITGIVEN
+890 AIRIITGIVQN
-901 MAMLL
+901 MAMVL

-970 VISTIVSIVSTA
+970 VISTIVSIVSAA
-982 GAMVMAVWDAICAA
+982 GAMIMAVWDAICAA

-1025 IMAAWDAIYQT
+1025 IMAAWDAIYQ
-1036 AVSAWEAIVG
+1036 ASASAWEAIVG

-1056 SAVDEGVGWVEDKWN
+1056 STVDEGIAWVEDRWN

-1087 VKTGSSEAESVAE
+1087 VKTGSSEAESAAE

-1161 SETKATPQPIAM
+1161 SETKATPQPVAM

>member
-114 AVAAGA
+114 VVAAGA

-294 MTRLIDPPKDAATA
+294 MTRLIDPPKDAADA
-308 LDALGISAVNADGS
+308 LNALGISAINADGS

-332 LREKFKDLSQS
+332 LREKFKGLSQS

-385 SKKMADTMNDNAKG
+385 SKQMANTMNDNAKG
-399 GAIQLESAIEG
+399 GAIQLQSAIEG

-424 KIAGAVATAVGAVA
+424 RIAGVMAQTVGSVA
-438 NWAKENQTL
+438 NWAKEHQEL
-447 VGVIITTT
+447 VGIIITTT
-455 AALAALVMTVLTI
+455 AAIAGLIMAVLAI
-468 NAAAAGISYLSASF
+468 NAAAAGILYLKNSF
-482 ALYRT
+482 LLYKM
-487 VVSDANI
+487 VVSDAHI
-494 VTRLWAGATRVAAAA
+494 LMRLWAGATKMAAAA
-509 QAALNAVMSA
+509 QMALNAVMSA
-519 NPIAIAVL
+519 NPIILIIMAILAAVAAFVYFYNTNEKFRNMVISAWNAIKTTASSVWSTIVVAIGTAWEWIVSAAQAGMAVL
-527 AVIALVSALI
+527 NAIWGVLVSAV
-537 YLFNTNQSFH
+537 QS
-547 DAVIDLWNG
+547 AY
-556 ICNAATS
+556 A
-563 AWTAIREAAMPV
+563 
-575 IEAICTALEPI
+575 
-586 GTAAASAWET
+586 
-596 AKGIMTG
+596 
-603 AWNALMAGAARV
+603 
-615 SAAAGPAFRAV
+615 
-626 FGAVSSTV
+626 
-634 GSIAS
+634 
-639 GIGGAVAS
+639 
-647 AMRAI
+647 
-652 SSIVQ
+652 
-657 AVLPYLL
+657 
-664 TAWQAVTP
+664 
-672 VLSAVWNVIVTAATV
+672 
-687 AFDVLSTAIMAI
+687 AIMAI
-699 VGSGGV
+699 VV
-705 IEHAFS
+705 AF
-711 GIINVIVTIFNAIT
+711 VAVA
-725 GVFSGEISVWQA
+725 
-737 ILMVFEAYF
+737 L
-746 DAVWNLIVAIA
+746 AVWR
-757 VGAWEVITT
+757 VI
-766 AAEGA
+766 
-771 WNLIL
+771 L
-776 SIINV
+776 V
-781 AAAAIG
+781 AAR
-787 VVMQAVAAIVGAV
+787 V
-800 WNAILS
+800 
-806 VAQAVWTSIV
+806 
-816 AVIQAN
+816 
-822 AAYINAIWHGILAVA
+822 
-837 NGVWF
+837 VWF

-852 MVITSIMWGVA
+852 VAITSVMWA
-863 NAIMAIWL
+863 MAHAIMAIWR

-877 AAVWQGIC
+877 TAVWQGIC

-982 GAMVMAVWDAICAA
+982 GAMIMAVWGAICAA

-1025 IMAAWDAIYQT
+1025 IMAAWDAIYQA

-1056 SAVDEGVGWVEDKWN
+1056 STVDEGIAWVEDRWN

-1087 VKTGSSEAESVAE
+1087 VKTGSSEAESAAE
-1100 EQAGESA
+1100 EQVGESA

-1146 RMLGLVPDGVKAEPM
+1146 RMLGLVPDGVKTEPM
-1161 SETKATPQPIAM
+1161 PDTKATPQPVAM

-1227 RARANERRLS
+1227 RAHANERRLS

>member
-56 QKATGH
+56 QKAMGH

-92 AKKENAGNKFSAA
+92 AKKENAENKFSAA

-114 AVAAGA
+114 VVAAGA

-249 GMTFKYAGA
+249 GITFKYAGA

-332 LREKFKDLSQS
+332 LREKFKGLSQS

-399 GAIQLESAIEG
+399 SAIQLESAIEG

-424 KIAGAVATAVGAVA
+424 MIAGAMAQAVGSVA
-438 NWAKENQTL
+438 NWAKGHQEL
-447 VGVIITTT
+447 VGIIITAT
-455 AALAALVMTVLTI
+455 AAIAGLIMAVLAI
-468 NAAAAGISYLSASF
+468 NAAAAGIMYLKNSF
-482 ALYRT
+482 LLYKT

-494 VTRLWAGATRVAAAA
+494 VMRLWAGATKVAAAA
-509 QAALNAVMSA
+509 QMAFNAVMSV
-519 NPIAIAVL
+519 NPIILIIMAILAAVAAFVYL
-527 AVIALVSALI
+527 YNTNEKFRNMVISAWNAIKTTASSVWSAIVAAIGGAWEGIVSAAQAGMDIL
-537 YLFNTNQSFH
+537 
-547 DAVIDLWNG
+547 NG
-556 ICNAATS
+556 IWNAMVRAAQS
-563 AWTAIREAAMPV
+563 AYAALMAIVAAFV
-575 IEAICTALEPI
+575 
-586 GTAAASAWET
+586 AAASAVWRV
-596 AKGIMTG
+596 I
-603 AWNALMAGAARV
+603 LVAARV
-615 SAAAGPAFRAV
+615 
-626 FGAVSSTV
+626 
-634 GSIAS
+634 
-639 GIGGAVAS
+639 
-647 AMRAI
+647 
-652 SSIVQ
+652 
-657 AVLPYLL
+657 
-664 TAWQAVTP
+664 
-672 VLSAVWNVIVTAATV
+672 
-687 AFDVLSTAIMAI
+687 
-699 VGSGGV
+699 
-705 IEHAFS
+705 
-711 GIINVIVTIFNAIT
+711 
-725 GVFSGEISVWQA
+725 
-737 ILMVFEAYF
+737 
-746 DAVWNLIVAIA
+746 
-757 VGAWEVITT
+757 
-766 AAEGA
+766 
-771 WNLIL
+771 
-776 SIINV
+776 
-781 AAAAIG
+781 
-787 VVMQAVAAIVGAV
+787 
-800 WNAILS
+800 
-806 VAQAVWTSIV
+806 
-816 AVIQAN
+816 
-822 AAYINAIWHGILAVA
+822 
-837 NGVWF
+837 VWF
-842 AIKAVIVVVA
+842 AIKAVIVIVA
-852 MVITSIMWGVA
+852 VAITSVMWA
-863 NAIMAIWL
+863 MAHAIMAIWR

-877 AAVWQGIC
+877 TAVWQGIC

-935 SFIIQGAVT
+935 TFIIQGDIA
-944 VITAYWTFIAPIY
+944 VITALWAFLAPII
-957 IAVWDAIGSAVSM
+957 IAVWDAICSAVSM
-970 VISTIVSIVSTA
+970 VISVIVSIVSVA
-982 GAMVMAVWDAICAA
+982 GALIMAVWDAICAA

-1001 SAICAV
+1001 NAICAV

-1025 IMAAWDAIYQT
+1025 IMAAWDAIYQA

-1056 SAVDEGVGWVEDKWN
+1056 STVDEGIAWVEDKWN

-1087 VKTGSSEAESVAE
+1087 VKNGSSEAESAAE
-1100 EQAGESA
+1100 EQVGESA

-1146 RMLGLVPDGVKAEPM
+1146 RMLGLVPDGVKTEPM
-1161 SETKATPQPIAM
+1161 PDTKATPQPVAM

>member
-19 SVTSSMQKAV
+19 SVTSSTQKAV
-29 SESRKLQKQLTQANR
+29 SESRKLQQQLTQANR
-44 AMQEAQKAASAE
+44 AMQEAQRAASAE
-56 QKATGH
+56 QRATGH

-68 EHIAFLQGK
+68 ERIAFLQGK

-92 AKKENAGNKFSAA
+92 AKKENAGNRFSAA

-114 AVAAGA
+114 VVAAGA

-294 MTRLIDPPKDAATA
+294 MTRLIDPPKDAADA
-308 LDALGISAVNADGS
+308 LNTLGISAINADGS

-332 LREKFKDLSQS
+332 LREKFKGLSQS

-370 DFDTLA
+370 DFNTLA

-385 SKKMADTMNDNAKG
+385 SKQMANTMNDNAKG
-399 GAIQLESAIEG
+399 GAIQLQSAIEG

-424 KIAGAVATAVGAVA
+424 RIAGVMAQTVGSVA
-438 NWAKENQTL
+438 NWAKEHQEL
-447 VGVIITTT
+447 VGIIITTT
-455 AALAALVMTVLTI
+455 AAIAGLIMAVLAI
-468 NAAAAGISYLSASF
+468 NVAAAGILYLKNSF
-482 ALYRT
+482 LLYKM

-494 VTRLWAGATRVAAAA
+494 LMRLWAGATKMVAAA
-509 QAALNAVMSA
+509 QMALNAVMSA
-519 NPIAIAVL
+519 NPIILIIMAILAAVAAFVYFYNTNEKFRNMVISSWNAIKTTASSVWSTIVVAIGTAWEWIVSAAQAGMAVL
-527 AVIALVSALI
+527 NAIWGVLVSAV
-537 YLFNTNQSFH
+537 QS
-547 DAVIDLWNG
+547 AYAAIMGIVI
-556 ICNAATS
+556 
-563 AWTAIREAAMPV
+563 
-575 IEAICTALEPI
+575 
-586 GTAAASAWET
+586 
-596 AKGIMTG
+596 
-603 AWNALMAGAARV
+603 
-615 SAAAGPAFRAV
+615 AFV
-626 FGAVSSTV
+626 
-634 GSIAS
+634 
-639 GIGGAVAS
+639 AVAS
-647 AMRAI
+647 A
-652 SSIVQ
+652 
-657 AVLPYLL
+657 
-664 TAWQAVTP
+664 
-672 VLSAVWNVIVTAATV
+672 VWRVI
-687 AFDVLSTAIMAI
+687 L
-699 VGSGGV
+699 
-705 IEHAFS
+705 
-711 GIINVIVTIFNAIT
+711 
-725 GVFSGEISVWQA
+725 
-737 ILMVFEAYF
+737 
-746 DAVWNLIVAIA
+746 
-757 VGAWEVITT
+757 
-766 AAEGA
+766 
-771 WNLIL
+771 
-776 SIINV
+776 V
-781 AAAAIG
+781 AAR
-787 VVMQAVAAIVGAV
+787 V
-800 WNAILS
+800 
-806 VAQAVWTSIV
+806 
-816 AVIQAN
+816 
-822 AAYINAIWHGILAVA
+822 
-837 NGVWF
+837 VWF

-852 MVITSIMWGVA
+852 VAITSVMWA
-863 NAIMAIWL
+863 MAHAIMAIWQ

-877 AAVWQGIC
+877 TAVWQGIC

-982 GAMVMAVWDAICAA
+982 GAMIMAVWDAICAA

-1056 SAVDEGVGWVEDKWN
+1056 NTVNEGIAWVEDRWN

-1087 VKTGSSEAESVAE
+1087 VKTGSSEAESAAE
-1100 EQAGESA
+1100 EQVGESA

-1146 RMLGLVPDGVKAEPM
+1146 RMLGLVPDGVKTEPM
-1161 SETKATPQPIAM
+1161 PEAKAAPQPVAM

-1178 SAGTPSV
+1178 SAGNPSV

>member
-56 QKATGH
+56 QKAMGH

-92 AKKENAGNKFSAA
+92 AKKENAENKFSAA

-114 AVAAGA
+114 VVAAGA

-155 ETAQQLGASTQ
+155 ETAQQLGALTQ

-332 LREKFKDLSQS
+332 LREKFKGLSQS

-399 GAIQLESAIEG
+399 SAIQLESAIEG
-410 VSIAIGSIFLPTLA
+410 VSIAIASIFLPTLA

-438 NWAKENQTL
+438 NWAKEHQTL

-455 AALAALVMTVLTI
+455 AALAALIMTVLTI
-468 NAAAAGISYLSASF
+468 NAAAAGISYLRASF

-487 VVSDANI
+487 VVSGANI

-509 QAALNAVMSA
+509 QVAFNAVMSV
-519 NPIAIAVL
+519 NPIILIIMAILAAV
-527 AVIALVSALI
+527 AAFV
-537 YLFNTNQSFH
+537 YFYNTNEKFRNI
-547 DAVIDLWNG
+547 VISAWNAIKTTASSVWSAIVAAIRAAWEGILSAAQAGMETLNG
-556 ICNAATS
+556 IWNAMVRAAQS
-563 AWTAIREAAMPV
+563 AYAALMAIVAAFV
-575 IEAICTALEPI
+575 
-586 GTAAASAWET
+586 AAASAVWRV
-596 AKGIMTG
+596 I
-603 AWNALMAGAARV
+603 LVAARV
-615 SAAAGPAFRAV
+615 
-626 FGAVSSTV
+626 
-634 GSIAS
+634 
-639 GIGGAVAS
+639 
-647 AMRAI
+647 
-652 SSIVQ
+652 
-657 AVLPYLL
+657 
-664 TAWQAVTP
+664 
-672 VLSAVWNVIVTAATV
+672 
-687 AFDVLSTAIMAI
+687 
-699 VGSGGV
+699 
-705 IEHAFS
+705 
-711 GIINVIVTIFNAIT
+711 
-725 GVFSGEISVWQA
+725 
-737 ILMVFEAYF
+737 
-746 DAVWNLIVAIA
+746 
-757 VGAWEVITT
+757 
-766 AAEGA
+766 
-771 WNLIL
+771 
-776 SIINV
+776 
-781 AAAAIG
+781 
-787 VVMQAVAAIVGAV
+787 
-800 WNAILS
+800 
-806 VAQAVWTSIV
+806 
-816 AVIQAN
+816 
-822 AAYINAIWHGILAVA
+822 
-837 NGVWF
+837 VWF
-842 AIKAVIVVVA
+842 AIKAVIVIVA
-852 MVITSIMWGVA
+852 VAITSVMWA
-863 NAIMAIWL
+863 MAHAIMAIWQ

-877 AAVWQGIC
+877 MAVWQGIC

-935 SFIIQGAVT
+935 TFIIQGAVA

-957 IAVWDAIGSAVSM
+957 IAIWDAICSAVSM
-970 VISTIVSIVSTA
+970 VVSVIVSIVSAA
-982 GAMVMAVWDAICAA
+982 GALIMAVWDAICAVA
-996 AMAVW
+996 TAVW

-1025 IMAAWDAIYQT
+1025 IMAAWDAIYQA

-1056 SAVDEGVGWVEDKWN
+1056 NTVNEGIAWVEDRWN

-1087 VKTGSSEAESVAE
+1087 VKTGSSEAESAAE
-1100 EQAGESA
+1100 EQVGESA

-1146 RMLGLVPDGVKAEPM
+1146 RMLGLVPNGVKTEPAP
-1161 SETKATPQPIAM
+1161 EAKASSQPVAM
-1173 PTLRE
+1173 PTPRE
-1178 SAGTPSV
+1178 SASSPSV

-1208 AALAEQKRQFEKEL
+1208 AALAEQKRQFEREL

>member
-114 AVAAGA
+114 VVAAGA

-308 LDALGISAVNADGS
+308 LDTLGISAINADGS

-332 LREKFKDLSQS
+332 LREKFKGLSQS

-385 SKKMADTMNDNAKG
+385 SKQMANTMNDNAKG
-399 GAIQLESAIEG
+399 GAIQLQSAIEG

-424 KIAGAVATAVGAVA
+424 RIAGVMAQTVGSVA
-438 NWAKENQTL
+438 NWAKEHQEL
-447 VGVIITTT
+447 VGIIITTT
-455 AALAALVMTVLTI
+455 AAIAGLIMAVLAI
-468 NAAAAGISYLSASF
+468 NVAAAGILYLKNSF
-482 ALYRT
+482 LLYKM
-487 VVSDANI
+487 VASDAHI
-494 VTRLWAGATRVAAAA
+494 LMRLWAGATKMAAAA
-509 QAALNAVMSA
+509 QMALNAVMSA
-519 NPIAIAVL
+519 NPIILIIMAILAAVAAFVYFYNTNEKFRNMVISSWNAIKTTASSVWSTIVVAIGTAWEWIVSAVQAGMAVL
-527 AVIALVSALI
+527 NAIWGILVSAV
-537 YLFNTNQSFH
+537 QS
-547 DAVIDLWNG
+547 AY
-556 ICNAATS
+556 A
-563 AWTAIREAAMPV
+563 
-575 IEAICTALEPI
+575 
-586 GTAAASAWET
+586 
-596 AKGIMTG
+596 
-603 AWNALMAGAARV
+603 
-615 SAAAGPAFRAV
+615 
-626 FGAVSSTV
+626 
-634 GSIAS
+634 
-639 GIGGAVAS
+639 
-647 AMRAI
+647 
-652 SSIVQ
+652 
-657 AVLPYLL
+657 
-664 TAWQAVTP
+664 
-672 VLSAVWNVIVTAATV
+672 
-687 AFDVLSTAIMAI
+687 AIMAI
-699 VGSGGV
+699 VV
-705 IEHAFS
+705 AFVAVAS
-711 GIINVIVTIFNAIT
+711 
-725 GVFSGEISVWQA
+725 
-737 ILMVFEAYF
+737 
-746 DAVWNLIVAIA
+746 AVWR
-757 VGAWEVITT
+757 VI
-766 AAEGA
+766 
-771 WNLIL
+771 L
-776 SIINV
+776 V
-781 AAAAIG
+781 AAR
-787 VVMQAVAAIVGAV
+787 V
-800 WNAILS
+800 
-806 VAQAVWTSIV
+806 
-816 AVIQAN
+816 
-822 AAYINAIWHGILAVA
+822 
-837 NGVWF
+837 VWF

-852 MVITSIMWGVA
+852 VAITSVMWA
-863 NAIMAIWL
+863 MAHAIMAIWQ

-877 AAVWQGIC
+877 TAVWQGIC

-935 SFIIQGAVT
+935 TFIIQGDIA
-944 VITAYWTFIAPIY
+944 VITALWAFLAPII
-957 IAVWDAIGSAVSM
+957 IAVWDAICSAVSM
-970 VISTIVSIVSTA
+970 VVSVIVSIVSAA
-982 GAMVMAVWDAICAA
+982 GAVIMAVWDAICAA

-1001 SAICAV
+1001 NAICAV

-1013 VIMGIVDAAAAM
+1013 VIMGIVAAAAAM
-1025 IMAAWDAIYQT
+1025 IMAAWDAIYQA

-1056 SAVDEGVGWVEDKWN
+1056 STVDEGIAWVEDKWN

-1087 VKTGSSEAESVAE
+1087 VKTGSSEAESAAE
-1100 EQAGESA
+1100 EQVGESA

-1146 RMLGLVPDGVKAEPM
+1146 RMLGLVPEDIKSEPESKASAAPVSM
-1161 SETKATPQPIAM
+1161 PVPQASKP
-1173 PTLRE
+1173 
-1178 SAGTPSV
+1178 SGTV
-1185 KVSFAP
+1185 NVSFAP

-1208 AALAEQKRQFEKEL
+1208 AALAEQKKQFEKDL

>member
-29 SESRKLQKQLTQANR
+29 SESRRLQQQLTQANR
-44 AMQEAQKAASAE
+44 AMQEAQRAASAE
-56 QKATGH
+56 QRATGH

-68 EHIAFLQGK
+68 ERIAFLQGQ

-114 AVAAGA
+114 VVAAGA

-294 MTRLIDPPKDAATA
+294 MTRLIDPPKDAADA
-308 LDALGISAVNADGS
+308 LNTLGISAINADGS

-332 LREKFKDLSQS
+332 LREKFQGLSQS

-355 EAMSGFL
+355 DAMSGFL

-370 DFDTLA
+370 DFNTLA

-385 SKKMADTMNDNAKG
+385 SKQMANTMNDNAKG
-399 GAIQLESAIEG
+399 GAIQLQSAIEG

-424 KIAGAVATAVGAVA
+424 RIAGVMAQTVGSVA
-438 NWAKENQTL
+438 NWAKEHQEL
-447 VGVIITTT
+447 VGIIITTT
-455 AALAALVMTVLTI
+455 AAIAGLIMAVLAI
-468 NAAAAGISYLSASF
+468 NVAAAGILYLKNSF
-482 ALYRT
+482 LLYKM

-494 VTRLWAGATRVAAAA
+494 LMRLWAGATKMAAAA
-509 QAALNAVMSA
+509 QMALNAVMSA
-519 NPIAIAVL
+519 NPIILIIMAILAAVAAFVYFYNTNEKFRNMVISAWNAIKTTASSVWSTIVVAIGSAWEWIVSAAQAGMAVL
-527 AVIALVSALI
+527 NAIWGVLVSAV
-537 YLFNTNQSFH
+537 QS
-547 DAVIDLWNG
+547 AY
-556 ICNAATS
+556 A
-563 AWTAIREAAMPV
+563 
-575 IEAICTALEPI
+575 
-586 GTAAASAWET
+586 
-596 AKGIMTG
+596 
-603 AWNALMAGAARV
+603 
-615 SAAAGPAFRAV
+615 
-626 FGAVSSTV
+626 
-634 GSIAS
+634 
-639 GIGGAVAS
+639 
-647 AMRAI
+647 
-652 SSIVQ
+652 
-657 AVLPYLL
+657 
-664 TAWQAVTP
+664 
-672 VLSAVWNVIVTAATV
+672 
-687 AFDVLSTAIMAI
+687 AIMAI
-699 VGSGGV
+699 VV
-705 IEHAFS
+705 AFVAVAS
-711 GIINVIVTIFNAIT
+711 
-725 GVFSGEISVWQA
+725 
-737 ILMVFEAYF
+737 
-746 DAVWNLIVAIA
+746 AVWR
-757 VGAWEVITT
+757 VI
-766 AAEGA
+766 
-771 WNLIL
+771 L
-776 SIINV
+776 V
-781 AAAAIG
+781 AAR
-787 VVMQAVAAIVGAV
+787 V
-800 WNAILS
+800 
-806 VAQAVWTSIV
+806 
-816 AVIQAN
+816 
-822 AAYINAIWHGILAVA
+822 
-837 NGVWF
+837 VWF

-852 MVITSIMWGVA
+852 VAITSVMWA
-863 NAIMAIWL
+863 MAHAIMAIWR

-877 AAVWQGIC
+877 TAVWQGIC

-890 AIRIITGIVEN
+890 AIRIITGIVQN

-982 GAMVMAVWDAICAA
+982 GAMIMAVWDAICAA
-996 AMAVW
+996 AMKVW

-1025 IMAAWDAIYQT
+1025 IMAAWDAIYQA
-1036 AVSAWEAIVG
+1036 AVAAWEAIVG

-1056 SAVDEGVGWVEDKWN
+1056 STVDEGIAWVEDKWN

-1087 VKTGSSEAESVAE
+1087 VKTGSSEAESAAE
-1100 EQAGESA
+1100 EQVGESA

-1146 RMLGLVPDGVKAEPM
+1146 RMLGLVPDGVKTEPAP
-1161 SETKATPQPIAM
+1161 EAKASSQPVAM
-1173 PTLRE
+1173 PTPRE
-1178 SAGTPSV
+1178 SASSPSV

-1208 AALAEQKRQFEKEL
+1208 AALAEQKRQFERDL

>member
-19 SVTSSMQKAV
+19 SVTSSTQKAV
-29 SESRKLQKQLTQANR
+29 SESRKLQQQLTQANR
-44 AMQEAQKAASAE
+44 AMQEAQRAASAE
-56 QKATGH
+56 QRATGH

-68 EHIAFLQGK
+68 ERIAFLQGK

-92 AKKENAGNKFSAA
+92 AKKENAGNRFSAA

-114 AVAAGA
+114 VVAAGA

-294 MTRLIDPPKDAATA
+294 MTRLIDPPKDAADA
-308 LDALGISAVNADGS
+308 LNTLGISAINADGS

-332 LREKFKDLSQS
+332 LREKFKGLSQS

-370 DFDTLA
+370 DFNTLA

-385 SKKMADTMNDNAKG
+385 SKQMANTMNDNAKG
-399 GAIQLESAIEG
+399 GAIQLQSAIEG

-424 KIAGAVATAVGAVA
+424 RIAGVMAQTVGSVA
-438 NWAKENQTL
+438 NWAKEHQEL
-447 VGVIITTT
+447 VGIIITTT
-455 AALAALVMTVLTI
+455 AAIAGLIMAVLAI
-468 NAAAAGISYLSASF
+468 NVAAAGILYLKNSF
-482 ALYRT
+482 LLYKM

-494 VTRLWAGATRVAAAA
+494 LMRLWAGATKMVAAA
-509 QAALNAVMSA
+509 QMALNAVMSA
-519 NPIAIAVL
+519 NPIILIIMAILAAVAAFVYFYNTNEKFRNMVISSWNAIKTTASSVWSTIVVAIGTAWEWIVSAAQAGMAVL
-527 AVIALVSALI
+527 NAIWGVLVSAV
-537 YLFNTNQSFH
+537 QS
-547 DAVIDLWNG
+547 AY
-556 ICNAATS
+556 A
-563 AWTAIREAAMPV
+563 
-575 IEAICTALEPI
+575 
-586 GTAAASAWET
+586 
-596 AKGIMTG
+596 
-603 AWNALMAGAARV
+603 
-615 SAAAGPAFRAV
+615 
-626 FGAVSSTV
+626 
-634 GSIAS
+634 
-639 GIGGAVAS
+639 
-647 AMRAI
+647 
-652 SSIVQ
+652 
-657 AVLPYLL
+657 
-664 TAWQAVTP
+664 
-672 VLSAVWNVIVTAATV
+672 
-687 AFDVLSTAIMAI
+687 AIMAI
-699 VGSGGV
+699 VV
-705 IEHAFS
+705 AFVAVAS
-711 GIINVIVTIFNAIT
+711 
-725 GVFSGEISVWQA
+725 
-737 ILMVFEAYF
+737 
-746 DAVWNLIVAIA
+746 AVWR
-757 VGAWEVITT
+757 VI
-766 AAEGA
+766 
-771 WNLIL
+771 L
-776 SIINV
+776 V
-781 AAAAIG
+781 AAR
-787 VVMQAVAAIVGAV
+787 V
-800 WNAILS
+800 
-806 VAQAVWTSIV
+806 
-816 AVIQAN
+816 
-822 AAYINAIWHGILAVA
+822 
-837 NGVWF
+837 VWF

-852 MVITSIMWGVA
+852 VAITSVMWA
-863 NAIMAIWL
+863 MAHAIMAIWQ

-877 AAVWQGIC
+877 TAVWQGIC

-982 GAMVMAVWDAICAA
+982 GAMIMAVWDAICAA

-1056 SAVDEGVGWVEDKWN
+1056 NTVNEGIAWVEDRWN

-1087 VKTGSSEAESVAE
+1087 VKTGSSEAESAAE
-1100 EQAGESA
+1100 EQVGESA

-1146 RMLGLVPDGVKAEPM
+1146 RMLGLVPDGVKTEPM
-1161 SETKATPQPIAM
+1161 PEAKAAPQPVAM

-1178 SAGTPSV
+1178 SAGNPSV

>member
-1 MAGRI
+1 M
-6 MELAIAIKGRLDG
+6 
-19 SVTSSMQKAV
+19 SSMQRAV
-29 SESRKLQKQLTQANR
+29 SESRRLQQQLTQANR
-44 AMQEAQKAASAE
+44 AMQEAQRAASAE
-56 QKATGH
+56 QRATGH

-68 EHIAFLQGK
+68 ERIAFLQGQ

-92 AKKENAGNKFSAA
+92 ARRESAGNKFSAA

-114 AVAAGA
+114 VVAAGA

-155 ETAQQLGASTQ
+155 ETAQQLGATTQ

-332 LREKFKDLSQS
+332 LREKFKGLSQS

-362 AVVNASDS
+362 AVVNVSDS

-385 SKKMADTMNDNAKG
+385 SKQMANTMNDNAKG
-399 GAIQLESAIEG
+399 GAIQLQSAIEG

-424 KIAGAVATAVGAVA
+424 RIAGAMAQAVGSVA
-438 NWAKENQTL
+438 NWAKEHQEL
-447 VGVIITTT
+447 VGIIITAT
-455 AALAALVMTVLTI
+455 AAIAGLIMAVLAI
-468 NAAAAGISYLSASF
+468 NVAAAGIMYLKNSF
-482 ALYRT
+482 LLYKT

-494 VTRLWAGATRVAAAA
+494 VVRLWAGATKVAAAA
-509 QAALNAVMSA
+509 QMAFNAVMSV
-519 NPIAIAVL
+519 NPIILIIMAILAAV
-527 AVIALVSALI
+527 AAFV
-537 YLFNTNQSFH
+537 YFYNTNEKFRNM
-547 DAVIDLWNG
+547 VISAWNAIKTTASSAWSAIVAAIGAAWEGIMSAAQAGMDILNG
-556 ICNAATS
+556 IWDAMVRAAQS
-563 AWTAIREAAMPV
+563 AYAALMAIVAAFV
-575 IEAICTALEPI
+575 
-586 GTAAASAWET
+586 AAASAVWRV
-596 AKGIMTG
+596 I
-603 AWNALMAGAARV
+603 LVAARV
-615 SAAAGPAFRAV
+615 
-626 FGAVSSTV
+626 
-634 GSIAS
+634 
-639 GIGGAVAS
+639 
-647 AMRAI
+647 
-652 SSIVQ
+652 
-657 AVLPYLL
+657 
-664 TAWQAVTP
+664 
-672 VLSAVWNVIVTAATV
+672 
-687 AFDVLSTAIMAI
+687 
-699 VGSGGV
+699 
-705 IEHAFS
+705 
-711 GIINVIVTIFNAIT
+711 
-725 GVFSGEISVWQA
+725 
-737 ILMVFEAYF
+737 
-746 DAVWNLIVAIA
+746 
-757 VGAWEVITT
+757 
-766 AAEGA
+766 
-771 WNLIL
+771 
-776 SIINV
+776 
-781 AAAAIG
+781 
-787 VVMQAVAAIVGAV
+787 
-800 WNAILS
+800 
-806 VAQAVWTSIV
+806 
-816 AVIQAN
+816 
-822 AAYINAIWHGILAVA
+822 
-837 NGVWF
+837 VWF
-842 AIKAVIVVVA
+842 AIKAVIVIVA
-852 MVITSIMWGVA
+852 VAITSVMWA
-863 NAIMAIWL
+863 MAHAIMAIWQ

-877 AAVWQGIC
+877 MAVWQGIC

-935 SFIIQGAVT
+935 TFIIQGDIA
-944 VITAYWTFIAPIY
+944 VITALWAFLAPII
-957 IAVWDAIGSAVSM
+957 IAVWDAICSAVSM
-970 VISTIVSIVSTA
+970 VVSVIVSIVSAA
-982 GAMVMAVWDAICAA
+982 GAVIMAVWDAICAA

-1001 SAICAV
+1001 NAICAV

-1013 VIMGIVDAAAAM
+1013 VIMGIVDAATAM
-1025 IMAAWDAIYQT
+1025 IMAAWDAIYQA

-1056 SAVDEGVGWVEDKWN
+1056 STVDEGIAWVEDKWN

-1087 VKTGSSEAESVAE
+1087 VKTGSSEAESAAE
-1100 EQAGESA
+1100 EQVGESA

-1146 RMLGLVPDGVKAEPM
+1146 RMLGLVPDGVKTGPAPEA
-1161 SETKATPQPIAM
+1161 KASSQPVAM
-1173 PTLRE
+1173 PTPRG
-1178 SAGTPSV
+1178 STSSPSV

-1191 TVNISGQ
+1191 TVNVSGQ
-1198 ADAGVAEMIR
+1198 VDTGVAEMIR
-1208 AALAEQKRQFEKEL
+1208 AALAEQKKQFEKDL

>member
-29 SESRKLQKQLTQANR
+29 SESRRLQQQLTQANR
-44 AMQEAQKAASAE
+44 AMQEAQRAASAE
-56 QKATGH
+56 QRATGH

-68 EHIAFLQGK
+68 ERIAFLQGQ

-114 AVAAGA
+114 VVAAGA

-332 LREKFKDLSQS
+332 LREKFKGLSQS

-385 SKKMADTMNDNAKG
+385 SKQMANTMNDNAKG
-399 GAIQLESAIEG
+399 GAIQLQSAIEG

-424 KIAGAVATAVGAVA
+424 RIAGAMAQAVGSVA
-438 NWAKENQTL
+438 NWAKEHQEL
-447 VGVIITTT
+447 VGIIITAT
-455 AALAALVMTVLTI
+455 AAIAGLIMAVLAI
-468 NAAAAGISYLSASF
+468 NVATAGIMYLKNSF
-482 ALYRT
+482 LLYKT

-494 VTRLWAGATRVAAAA
+494 VVRLWAGATKVAAAA
-509 QAALNAVMSA
+509 QMAFNAVMSV
-519 NPIAIAVL
+519 NPIILIIMAILAAV
-527 AVIALVSALI
+527 AAFV
-537 YLFNTNQSFH
+537 YFYNTNEKFRNM
-547 DAVIDLWNG
+547 VISAWNAIKTTASSAWSAIVAAIGAAWEGIMSAAQAGMDILNG
-556 ICNAATS
+556 IWDAMVRAAQS
-563 AWTAIREAAMPV
+563 AYAALMAIVAAFV
-575 IEAICTALEPI
+575 
-586 GTAAASAWET
+586 AAASAVWRV
-596 AKGIMTG
+596 I
-603 AWNALMAGAARV
+603 LVAARV
-615 SAAAGPAFRAV
+615 
-626 FGAVSSTV
+626 
-634 GSIAS
+634 
-639 GIGGAVAS
+639 
-647 AMRAI
+647 
-652 SSIVQ
+652 
-657 AVLPYLL
+657 
-664 TAWQAVTP
+664 
-672 VLSAVWNVIVTAATV
+672 
-687 AFDVLSTAIMAI
+687 
-699 VGSGGV
+699 
-705 IEHAFS
+705 
-711 GIINVIVTIFNAIT
+711 
-725 GVFSGEISVWQA
+725 
-737 ILMVFEAYF
+737 
-746 DAVWNLIVAIA
+746 
-757 VGAWEVITT
+757 
-766 AAEGA
+766 
-771 WNLIL
+771 
-776 SIINV
+776 
-781 AAAAIG
+781 
-787 VVMQAVAAIVGAV
+787 
-800 WNAILS
+800 
-806 VAQAVWTSIV
+806 
-816 AVIQAN
+816 
-822 AAYINAIWHGILAVA
+822 
-837 NGVWF
+837 VWF
-842 AIKAVIVVVA
+842 AIKAVIVIVA
-852 MVITSIMWGVA
+852 VAITSVMWA
-863 NAIMAIWL
+863 MAHAIMAIWQ

-877 AAVWQGIC
+877 MAVWQGIC

-935 SFIIQGAVT
+935 TFIIQGDIA
-944 VITAYWTFIAPIY
+944 VITALWAFLAPII
-957 IAVWDAIGSAVSM
+957 IAVWDAICSAVSM
-970 VISTIVSIVSTA
+970 VVSVIVSIISAA
-982 GAMVMAVWDAICAA
+982 GAVIMAIWDAICAA

-1001 SAICAV
+1001 NAICAV

-1013 VIMGIVDAAAAM
+1013 VIMGIVAAAAAM
-1025 IMAAWDAIYQT
+1025 IMAAWDAIYQA

-1056 SAVDEGVGWVEDKWN
+1056 STVDEGIAWVEDKWN

-1087 VKTGSSEAESVAE
+1087 VKTGSSEAESAAE
-1100 EQAGESA
+1100 EQVGESA

-1146 RMLGLVPDGVKAEPM
+1146 RMLGLVPDGVKTEPTP
-1161 SETKATPQPIAM
+1161 EAKASFQPVAM
-1173 PTLRE
+1173 PTPRE
-1178 SAGTPSV
+1178 SASSPSV

-1198 ADAGVAEMIR
+1198 ADTGVAEMIR
-1208 AALAEQKRQFEKEL
+1208 AALAEQKRQFERDL

>member
-294 MTRLIDPPKDAATA
+294 MTRLIDPPKDAADA
-308 LDALGISAVNADGS
+308 LNTLGISAINADGS

-332 LREKFKDLSQS
+332 LREKFQGLSQS

-370 DFDTLA
+370 DFNTLA

-385 SKKMADTMNDNAKG
+385 SKQMANTMNDNAKG
-399 GAIQLESAIEG
+399 GAIQLQSAIEG

-424 KIAGAVATAVGAVA
+424 RIAGVMAQTVGSVA
-438 NWAKENQTL
+438 NWAKEHQEL
-447 VGVIITTT
+447 VGIIITTT
-455 AALAALVMTVLTI
+455 AAIAGLIMAVLAI
-468 NAAAAGISYLSASF
+468 NVAAAGILYLKNSF
-482 ALYRT
+482 LLYKM

-494 VTRLWAGATRVAAAA
+494 LMRLWAGATKMAAAA
-509 QAALNAVMSA
+509 QMALNAVMSA
-519 NPIAIAVL
+519 NPIILIIMAILAAVAAFVYFYNTNEKFRNMVISSWNAIKTTASSVWSTIVVAIGTAWEWIVSAAQAGMAVL
-527 AVIALVSALI
+527 NAIWGILVSAV
-537 YLFNTNQSFH
+537 QS
-547 DAVIDLWNG
+547 AY
-556 ICNAATS
+556 A
-563 AWTAIREAAMPV
+563 
-575 IEAICTALEPI
+575 
-586 GTAAASAWET
+586 
-596 AKGIMTG
+596 
-603 AWNALMAGAARV
+603 
-615 SAAAGPAFRAV
+615 
-626 FGAVSSTV
+626 
-634 GSIAS
+634 
-639 GIGGAVAS
+639 
-647 AMRAI
+647 
-652 SSIVQ
+652 
-657 AVLPYLL
+657 
-664 TAWQAVTP
+664 
-672 VLSAVWNVIVTAATV
+672 
-687 AFDVLSTAIMAI
+687 AIMAI
-699 VGSGGV
+699 VV
-705 IEHAFS
+705 AFVAVAS
-711 GIINVIVTIFNAIT
+711 
-725 GVFSGEISVWQA
+725 
-737 ILMVFEAYF
+737 
-746 DAVWNLIVAIA
+746 AVWR
-757 VGAWEVITT
+757 VI
-766 AAEGA
+766 
-771 WNLIL
+771 L
-776 SIINV
+776 V
-781 AAAAIG
+781 AAR
-787 VVMQAVAAIVGAV
+787 V
-800 WNAILS
+800 
-806 VAQAVWTSIV
+806 
-816 AVIQAN
+816 
-822 AAYINAIWHGILAVA
+822 
-837 NGVWF
+837 VWF
-842 AIKAVIVVVA
+842 AIKAVIVVVSVA
-852 MVITSIMWGVA
+852 ITSVMWA
-863 NAIMAIWL
+863 MAHAIMAIWQ

-877 AAVWQGIC
+877 MAVWQSIC

-890 AIRIITGIVEN
+890 AIRIITGIVQN

-935 SFIIQGAVT
+935 TFIIQGAVA

-957 IAVWDAIGSAVSM
+957 IAIWDAICSAVSM
-970 VISTIVSIVSTA
+970 VVSVIVSIVSAA
-982 GAMVMAVWDAICAA
+982 GAVIMAVWDAICAA

-1025 IMAAWDAIYQT
+1025 IMAAWDAIYQA

-1146 RMLGLVPDGVKAEPM
+1146 RMLGLVPDGVKTEPAP
-1161 SETKATPQPIAM
+1161 EAKASSQPVAM
-1173 PTLRE
+1173 PTPRE
-1178 SAGTPSV
+1178 SASSPSV

-1208 AALAEQKRQFEKEL
+1208 AALAEQKRQFERDL

>member
-29 SESRKLQKQLTQANR
+29 NESKNLQKQLAQANR
-44 AMQEAQKAASAE
+44 AMQQAQKAASAE

-68 EHIAFLQGK
+68 EHIAFLQGE

-92 AKKENAGNKFSAA
+92 AKKENAGKRLSGA

-114 AVAAGA
+114 VVAAGA
-120 APLAAMIGTAATFEQ
+120 APLVAMIGTAANFEQ

-155 ETAQQLGASTQ
+155 ETAQQLGATTQ

-191 GMPGMLDL
+191 GMPDMLDL

-294 MTRLIDPPKDAATA
+294 MTRLIDPPKDAADA
-308 LDALGISAVNADGS
+308 LNTLGISAINADGS

-332 LREKFKDLSQS
+332 LREKFQGLSQS

-355 EAMSGFL
+355 DAMSGFL

-370 DFDTLA
+370 DFNTLA

-385 SKKMADTMNDNAKG
+385 SKQMANTMNDNAKG
-399 GAIQLESAIEG
+399 GAIQLQSAIEG

-424 KIAGAVATAVGAVA
+424 MIAGVMAQTVGSVA
-438 NWAKENQTL
+438 NWAKEHQEL
-447 VGVIITTT
+447 VGIIITTT
-455 AALAALVMTVLTI
+455 AAIAGLIMAVLAI
-468 NAAAAGISYLSASF
+468 NVAAAGILYLKNSF
-482 ALYRT
+482 LLYKM

-494 VTRLWAGATRVAAAA
+494 LMRLWAGATKMAAAA
-509 QAALNAVMSA
+509 QMALNAVMSA
-519 NPIAIAVL
+519 NPIILIIMAILAAVAAFVYFYNTNEKFRNMVISAWNAIKTTASSVWSTIVVAIGSAWEWIVSAAQAGMAVL
-527 AVIALVSALI
+527 NAIWGVLVSAV
-537 YLFNTNQSFH
+537 QS
-547 DAVIDLWNG
+547 AY
-556 ICNAATS
+556 A
-563 AWTAIREAAMPV
+563 
-575 IEAICTALEPI
+575 
-586 GTAAASAWET
+586 
-596 AKGIMTG
+596 
-603 AWNALMAGAARV
+603 
-615 SAAAGPAFRAV
+615 
-626 FGAVSSTV
+626 
-634 GSIAS
+634 
-639 GIGGAVAS
+639 
-647 AMRAI
+647 
-652 SSIVQ
+652 
-657 AVLPYLL
+657 
-664 TAWQAVTP
+664 
-672 VLSAVWNVIVTAATV
+672 
-687 AFDVLSTAIMAI
+687 AIMAI
-699 VGSGGV
+699 VV
-705 IEHAFS
+705 AFVAVAS
-711 GIINVIVTIFNAIT
+711 
-725 GVFSGEISVWQA
+725 
-737 ILMVFEAYF
+737 
-746 DAVWNLIVAIA
+746 AVWR
-757 VGAWEVITT
+757 VI
-766 AAEGA
+766 
-771 WNLIL
+771 L
-776 SIINV
+776 V
-781 AAAAIG
+781 AAR
-787 VVMQAVAAIVGAV
+787 V
-800 WNAILS
+800 
-806 VAQAVWTSIV
+806 
-816 AVIQAN
+816 
-822 AAYINAIWHGILAVA
+822 
-837 NGVWF
+837 VWF

-852 MVITSIMWGVA
+852 VAITSVMWA
-863 NAIMAIWL
+863 MAHAIMAIWR

-877 AAVWQGIC
+877 TAVWQGIC

-890 AIRIITGIVEN
+890 AIRIITGIVQN

-982 GAMVMAVWDAICAA
+982 GAMIMAVWDAICAA
-996 AMAVW
+996 AMEVW

-1025 IMAAWDAIYQT
+1025 IMAAWDAIYQA
-1036 AVSAWEAIVG
+1036 AVAAWEAIVG

-1056 SAVDEGVGWVEDKWN
+1056 STVDEGIAWVEDKWN

-1087 VKTGSSEAESVAE
+1087 VKTGSSEAESAAE
-1100 EQAGESA
+1100 EQVGESA

-1146 RMLGLVPDGVKAEPM
+1146 RMLGLVPDGVKTEPAP
-1161 SETKATPQPIAM
+1161 EAKASSQPVAM
-1173 PTLRE
+1173 PTPRE
-1178 SAGTPSV
+1178 SASSPSV

-1208 AALAEQKRQFEKEL
+1208 AALAEQKRQFERDL

>member
-114 AVAAGA
+114 VVAAGA

-294 MTRLIDPPKDAATA
+294 MTRLIDPPKDAADA
-308 LDALGISAVNADGS
+308 LNALGISAINADGS

-332 LREKFKDLSQS
+332 LREKFKGLSQS

-385 SKKMADTMNDNAKG
+385 SKQMANTMNDNAKG
-399 GAIQLESAIEG
+399 GAIQLQSAIEG

-424 KIAGAVATAVGAVA
+424 RIAGVMAQTVGSVA
-438 NWAKENQTL
+438 NWAKEHQEL
-447 VGVIITTT
+447 VGIIITTT
-455 AALAALVMTVLTI
+455 AAIAGLIMAVLAI
-468 NAAAAGISYLSASF
+468 NAAAAGILYLKNSF
-482 ALYRT
+482 LLYKM
-487 VVSDANI
+487 VVSDAHI
-494 VTRLWAGATRVAAAA
+494 LMRLWAGATKMAAAA
-509 QAALNAVMSA
+509 QMALNAVMSA
-519 NPIAIAVL
+519 NPIILIIMAILAAVAAFVYFYNTNEKFRNMVISAWNAIKTTASSVWSTIVVAIGTAWEWIVSAAQAGMAVL
-527 AVIALVSALI
+527 NAIWGVLVSAV
-537 YLFNTNQSFH
+537 QS
-547 DAVIDLWNG
+547 AY
-556 ICNAATS
+556 A
-563 AWTAIREAAMPV
+563 
-575 IEAICTALEPI
+575 
-586 GTAAASAWET
+586 
-596 AKGIMTG
+596 
-603 AWNALMAGAARV
+603 
-615 SAAAGPAFRAV
+615 
-626 FGAVSSTV
+626 
-634 GSIAS
+634 
-639 GIGGAVAS
+639 
-647 AMRAI
+647 
-652 SSIVQ
+652 
-657 AVLPYLL
+657 
-664 TAWQAVTP
+664 
-672 VLSAVWNVIVTAATV
+672 
-687 AFDVLSTAIMAI
+687 AIMAI
-699 VGSGGV
+699 VV
-705 IEHAFS
+705 AF
-711 GIINVIVTIFNAIT
+711 VAVA
-725 GVFSGEISVWQA
+725 
-737 ILMVFEAYF
+737 L
-746 DAVWNLIVAIA
+746 AVWR
-757 VGAWEVITT
+757 VI
-766 AAEGA
+766 
-771 WNLIL
+771 L
-776 SIINV
+776 V
-781 AAAAIG
+781 AAR
-787 VVMQAVAAIVGAV
+787 V
-800 WNAILS
+800 
-806 VAQAVWTSIV
+806 
-816 AVIQAN
+816 
-822 AAYINAIWHGILAVA
+822 
-837 NGVWF
+837 VWF

-852 MVITSIMWGVA
+852 VAITSVMWA
-863 NAIMAIWL
+863 MAHAIMAIWR

-877 AAVWQGIC
+877 TAVWQGIC

-982 GAMVMAVWDAICAA
+982 GAMIMAVWGAICAA

-1025 IMAAWDAIYQT
+1025 IMAAWDAIYRA

-1056 SAVDEGVGWVEDKWN
+1056 STVDEGIAWVEDRWN

-1087 VKTGSSEAESVAE
+1087 VKTGSSEAESAAE
-1100 EQAGESA
+1100 EQVGESA

-1146 RMLGLVPDGVKAEPM
+1146 RMLGLVPDGVKTEPM
-1161 SETKATPQPIAM
+1161 PDTKATPQPVAM

-1227 RARANERRLS
+1227 RAHANERRLS

>member
-56 QKATGH
+56 QKAMGH

-92 AKKENAGNKFSAA
+92 AKKENAENKFSAA

-114 AVAAGA
+114 VVAAGA

-199 AAASGSDLATVA
+199 AVASGSDLATVA

-308 LDALGISAVNADGS
+308 LDALGISAINADGS

-332 LREKFKDLSQS
+332 LREKFKGLSQS

-399 GAIQLESAIEG
+399 SAIQLESAIDG

-424 KIAGAVATAVGAVA
+424 MIAGAMAQAVGSVA
-438 NWAKENQTL
+438 NWAKGHQEL
-447 VGVIITTT
+447 VGIIITATV
-455 AALAALVMTVLTI
+455 AIAGLIMAVLAI
-468 NAAAAGISYLSASF
+468 NAAAAGIMYLKNSF
-482 ALYRT
+482 LLYKT

-494 VTRLWAGATRVAAAA
+494 VMRLWAGATKVAAAA
-509 QAALNAVMSA
+509 QMAFNAVMSV
-519 NPIAIAVL
+519 NPIILIIMAILAAV
-527 AVIALVSALI
+527 AAFVYFYNTNEKFRNMVISAWNAIKTTASSVWSAIVAAIGGAWEGIVSAAQAGMDIL
-537 YLFNTNQSFH
+537 
-547 DAVIDLWNG
+547 NG
-556 ICNAATS
+556 IWNAMVRAAQS
-563 AWTAIREAAMPV
+563 AYAALMAIVAAFV
-575 IEAICTALEPI
+575 
-586 GTAAASAWET
+586 AAASAVWRV
-596 AKGIMTG
+596 I
-603 AWNALMAGAARV
+603 LVAARV
-615 SAAAGPAFRAV
+615 
-626 FGAVSSTV
+626 
-634 GSIAS
+634 
-639 GIGGAVAS
+639 
-647 AMRAI
+647 
-652 SSIVQ
+652 
-657 AVLPYLL
+657 
-664 TAWQAVTP
+664 
-672 VLSAVWNVIVTAATV
+672 
-687 AFDVLSTAIMAI
+687 
-699 VGSGGV
+699 
-705 IEHAFS
+705 
-711 GIINVIVTIFNAIT
+711 
-725 GVFSGEISVWQA
+725 
-737 ILMVFEAYF
+737 
-746 DAVWNLIVAIA
+746 
-757 VGAWEVITT
+757 
-766 AAEGA
+766 
-771 WNLIL
+771 
-776 SIINV
+776 
-781 AAAAIG
+781 
-787 VVMQAVAAIVGAV
+787 
-800 WNAILS
+800 
-806 VAQAVWTSIV
+806 
-816 AVIQAN
+816 
-822 AAYINAIWHGILAVA
+822 
-837 NGVWF
+837 VWF
-842 AIKAVIVVVA
+842 AIKAVIVIVA
-852 MVITSIMWGVA
+852 VAITSVMWA
-863 NAIMAIWL
+863 MAHAIMAIWQ

-877 AAVWQGIC
+877 MAVWQGIC

-935 SFIIQGAVT
+935 TFIIQGAVA

-957 IAVWDAIGSAVSM
+957 IAIWDAICSAVSM
-970 VISTIVSIVSTA
+970 VVSVIVSIVSAA
-982 GAMVMAVWDAICAA
+982 GALIMAVWDAICAVA
-996 AMAVW
+996 TAVW

-1025 IMAAWDAIYQT
+1025 IMAAWDAIYQA

-1056 SAVDEGVGWVEDKWN
+1056 NTVNEGIAWVEDRWN

-1087 VKTGSSEAESVAE
+1087 VKTGSLEAESAAE
-1100 EQAGESA
+1100 EQVGESA

-1146 RMLGLVPDGVKAEPM
+1146 RMLGLVPDGVKTEPAP
-1161 SETKATPQPIAM
+1161 EAKASSQPVAM
-1173 PTLRE
+1173 PTPRE
-1178 SAGTPSV
+1178 SASSPSV

-1198 ADAGVAEMIR
+1198 ADAGVAEIIR
-1208 AALAEQKRQFEKEL
+1208 AALAEQKRQFERDL

>member
-68 EHIAFLQGK
+68 ERIAFLQGK

-92 AKKENAGNKFSAA
+92 AKKENAGNRFSAA

-114 AVAAGA
+114 VVAAGA

-294 MTRLIDPPKDAATA
+294 MTRLIDPPKDAADA
-308 LDALGISAVNADGS
+308 LNALGISAINADGS
-322 VKPFRQTIME
+322 VKPFRQTIIEM
-332 LREKFKDLSQS
+332 REKFKGLSQS

-385 SKKMADTMNDNAKG
+385 SKQMANTMNDNAKG
-399 GAIQLESAIEG
+399 GAIQLQSAIEG

-424 KIAGAVATAVGAVA
+424 RIAGVMAQTVGSVA
-438 NWAKENQTL
+438 NWAKEHQDL
-447 VGVIITTT
+447 VGIIITTT
-455 AALAALVMTVLTI
+455 AAIAGLIMAVLAI
-468 NAAAAGISYLSASF
+468 NAAAAGILYLKNSF
-482 ALYRT
+482 LLYKM

-494 VTRLWAGATRVAAAA
+494 LMRLWAGATKMAAAA
-509 QAALNAVMSA
+509 QMALNAVMSA
-519 NPIAIAVL
+519 NPIILIIMAILAAVAAFVYFYNTNEKFRNMVISAWNAIKTTASSVWSTIVVAIGTAWEWIVSAAQAGMAVL
-527 AVIALVSALI
+527 NAIWGVLVSAV
-537 YLFNTNQSFH
+537 QS
-547 DAVIDLWNG
+547 AY
-556 ICNAATS
+556 A
-563 AWTAIREAAMPV
+563 
-575 IEAICTALEPI
+575 
-586 GTAAASAWET
+586 
-596 AKGIMTG
+596 
-603 AWNALMAGAARV
+603 
-615 SAAAGPAFRAV
+615 
-626 FGAVSSTV
+626 
-634 GSIAS
+634 
-639 GIGGAVAS
+639 
-647 AMRAI
+647 
-652 SSIVQ
+652 
-657 AVLPYLL
+657 
-664 TAWQAVTP
+664 
-672 VLSAVWNVIVTAATV
+672 
-687 AFDVLSTAIMAI
+687 AIMAI
-699 VGSGGV
+699 VVAFVAVASDVWRV
-705 IEHAFS
+705 I
-711 GIINVIVTIFNAIT
+711 
-725 GVFSGEISVWQA
+725 
-737 ILMVFEAYF
+737 L
-746 DAVWNLIVAIA
+746 
-757 VGAWEVITT
+757 
-766 AAEGA
+766 
-771 WNLIL
+771 
-776 SIINV
+776 V
-781 AAAAIG
+781 AAR
-787 VVMQAVAAIVGAV
+787 V
-800 WNAILS
+800 
-806 VAQAVWTSIV
+806 
-816 AVIQAN
+816 
-822 AAYINAIWHGILAVA
+822 
-837 NGVWF
+837 VWF
-842 AIKAVIVVVA
+842 AIKAVIVVMSVA
-852 MVITSIMWGVA
+852 ITSVMWA
-863 NAIMAIWL
+863 MAHAIMAIWQ

-877 AAVWQGIC
+877 MAVWQSIC

-890 AIRIITGIVEN
+890 AIRIITGIVQN
-901 MAMLL
+901 MAMVL

-970 VISTIVSIVSTA
+970 VISTIVSIVSAA
-982 GAMVMAVWDAICAA
+982 GAMIMAVWDAICAA

-1025 IMAAWDAIYQT
+1025 IMAAWDAIYQ
-1036 AVSAWEAIVG
+1036 ASASAWEAIVG

-1056 SAVDEGVGWVEDKWN
+1056 STVDEGIAWVEDRWN

-1087 VKTGSSEAESVAE
+1087 VKTGSSEAESAAE

-1161 SETKATPQPIAM
+1161 SETKATPQPVAM

>member
-29 SESRKLQKQLTQANR
+29 NESKNLQKQLAQANR
-44 AMQEAQKAASAE
+44 AMQQAQKAASAE
-56 QKATGH
+56 QKATGN

-92 AKKENAGNKFSAA
+92 AKKENAGNRFSAA

-114 AVAAGA
+114 VVAAGA

-155 ETAQQLGASTQ
+155 ETAQQLGATTQ

-294 MTRLIDPPKDAATA
+294 MTRLIDPPKDAADA
-308 LDALGISAVNADGS
+308 LNALGISAINADGS

-332 LREKFKDLSQS
+332 LREKFQGLSQS

-355 EAMSGFL
+355 DAMSGFL

-370 DFDTLA
+370 DFNTLA

-385 SKKMADTMNDNAKG
+385 SKQMANTMNDNAKG
-399 GAIQLESAIEG
+399 GAIQLQSAIEG

-424 KIAGAVATAVGAVA
+424 RIAGVMAQTVGSVA
-438 NWAKENQTL
+438 NWAKEHQEL
-447 VGVIITTT
+447 VGIIITTT
-455 AALAALVMTVLTI
+455 AAIAGLIMAVLAI
-468 NAAAAGISYLSASF
+468 NVAAAGILYLKNSF
-482 ALYRT
+482 LLYKM

-494 VTRLWAGATRVAAAA
+494 LMRLWAGATKMAAAA
-509 QAALNAVMSA
+509 QMALNAVMSA
-519 NPIAIAVL
+519 NPIILIIMAILAAVAAFVYFYNTNEKFRNMVISSWNAIKTTASSVWSTIVVAIGTAWEWIVSAAQAGMAVL
-527 AVIALVSALI
+527 NAIWGVLVSAV
-537 YLFNTNQSFH
+537 QS
-547 DAVIDLWNG
+547 AYAAIMGIVI
-556 ICNAATS
+556 
-563 AWTAIREAAMPV
+563 
-575 IEAICTALEPI
+575 
-586 GTAAASAWET
+586 
-596 AKGIMTG
+596 
-603 AWNALMAGAARV
+603 
-615 SAAAGPAFRAV
+615 AFV
-626 FGAVSSTV
+626 
-634 GSIAS
+634 
-639 GIGGAVAS
+639 AVAS
-647 AMRAI
+647 A
-652 SSIVQ
+652 
-657 AVLPYLL
+657 
-664 TAWQAVTP
+664 
-672 VLSAVWNVIVTAATV
+672 VWRVI
-687 AFDVLSTAIMAI
+687 L
-699 VGSGGV
+699 
-705 IEHAFS
+705 
-711 GIINVIVTIFNAIT
+711 
-725 GVFSGEISVWQA
+725 
-737 ILMVFEAYF
+737 
-746 DAVWNLIVAIA
+746 
-757 VGAWEVITT
+757 
-766 AAEGA
+766 
-771 WNLIL
+771 
-776 SIINV
+776 V
-781 AAAAIG
+781 AAR
-787 VVMQAVAAIVGAV
+787 V
-800 WNAILS
+800 
-806 VAQAVWTSIV
+806 
-816 AVIQAN
+816 
-822 AAYINAIWHGILAVA
+822 
-837 NGVWF
+837 VWF

-852 MVITSIMWGVA
+852 VAITSVMWA
-863 NAIMAIWL
+863 MAHAIMAIWQ

-877 AAVWQGIC
+877 TAVWQGIC

-982 GAMVMAVWDAICAA
+982 GAMIMAVWDAICAA

-1025 IMAAWDAIYQT
+1025 IMAAWDAIYQA
-1036 AVSAWEAIVG
+1036 AVAAWEAIVG

-1056 SAVDEGVGWVEDKWN
+1056 STVDEGIAWVEDKWN

-1087 VKTGSSEAESVAE
+1087 VKTGSSEAESAAE
-1100 EQAGESA
+1100 EQVGESA

-1146 RMLGLVPDGVKAEPM
+1146 RMLGLVPDGVKTEPM
-1161 SETKATPQPIAM
+1161 PEAKAAPQPVAM

-1178 SAGTPSV
+1178 SAGNPSV

>member
-29 SESRKLQKQLTQANR
+29 NESKNLQKQLAQANR
-44 AMQEAQKAASAE
+44 AMQQAQKAASAE

-68 EHIAFLQGK
+68 EHIAFLQGE

-92 AKKENAGNKFSAA
+92 AKKENAGKRLSGA

-114 AVAAGA
+114 VVAAGA
-120 APLAAMIGTAATFEQ
+120 APLVAMIGTAANFEQ

-155 ETAQQLGASTQ
+155 ETAQQLGAKTQ

-294 MTRLIDPPKDAATA
+294 MTRLIDPPKDAADA
-308 LDALGISAVNADGS
+308 LNTLGISAINADGS

-332 LREKFKDLSQS
+332 LREKFQGLSQS

-399 GAIQLESAIEG
+399 GAIQLQSAIEG

-424 KIAGAVATAVGAVA
+424 RIAGVMAQTVGSVA
-438 NWAKENQTL
+438 NWAKENQEL
-447 VGVIITTT
+447 VGIIITTT
-455 AALAALVMTVLTI
+455 AAIAGLIMAVLAI
-468 NAAAAGISYLSASF
+468 NVAAAGILYLKNSF
-482 ALYRT
+482 LLYKM

-494 VTRLWAGATRVAAAA
+494 LMRLWAGATKMAAAA
-509 QAALNAVMSA
+509 QMALNAVMSA
-519 NPIAIAVL
+519 NPIILIIMAILAAVAAFVYFYNTNEKFRNMVISSWNAIKTTASSVWSTIVVAIGTAWEWIVSAAQAGMAVL
-527 AVIALVSALI
+527 NAIWGVLVSAV
-537 YLFNTNQSFH
+537 QS
-547 DAVIDLWNG
+547 AYAAIMGIVI
-556 ICNAATS
+556 
-563 AWTAIREAAMPV
+563 
-575 IEAICTALEPI
+575 
-586 GTAAASAWET
+586 
-596 AKGIMTG
+596 
-603 AWNALMAGAARV
+603 
-615 SAAAGPAFRAV
+615 AFV
-626 FGAVSSTV
+626 
-634 GSIAS
+634 
-639 GIGGAVAS
+639 AVAS
-647 AMRAI
+647 A
-652 SSIVQ
+652 
-657 AVLPYLL
+657 
-664 TAWQAVTP
+664 
-672 VLSAVWNVIVTAATV
+672 VWRVI
-687 AFDVLSTAIMAI
+687 L
-699 VGSGGV
+699 
-705 IEHAFS
+705 
-711 GIINVIVTIFNAIT
+711 
-725 GVFSGEISVWQA
+725 
-737 ILMVFEAYF
+737 
-746 DAVWNLIVAIA
+746 
-757 VGAWEVITT
+757 
-766 AAEGA
+766 
-771 WNLIL
+771 
-776 SIINV
+776 V
-781 AAAAIG
+781 AAR
-787 VVMQAVAAIVGAV
+787 V
-800 WNAILS
+800 
-806 VAQAVWTSIV
+806 
-816 AVIQAN
+816 
-822 AAYINAIWHGILAVA
+822 
-837 NGVWF
+837 VWF

-852 MVITSIMWGVA
+852 VAITSVMWA
-863 NAIMAIWL
+863 MAHAIMAIWQ

-877 AAVWQGIC
+877 TAVWQGIC

-982 GAMVMAVWDAICAA
+982 GAMIMAVWDAICAA

-1013 VIMGIVDAAAAM
+1013 VIIGIVDAAAAM

-1056 SAVDEGVGWVEDKWN
+1056 NTVNEGIAWVEDRWN

-1087 VKTGSSEAESVAE
+1087 VKTGSSEAESAAE
-1100 EQAGESA
+1100 EQVGESA

-1146 RMLGLVPDGVKAEPM
+1146 RMLGLVPDGVKTEPM
-1161 SETKATPQPIAM
+1161 PEAKAAPQPVAM

-1178 SAGTPSV
+1178 SAGNPSV

>member
-56 QKATGH
+56 QKAMGH

-92 AKKENAGNKFSAA
+92 AKKENAENKFSAA

-114 AVAAGA
+114 VVAAGA

-308 LDALGISAVNADGS
+308 LDALGISAINADGS

-332 LREKFKDLSQS
+332 LREKFKGLSQS

-399 GAIQLESAIEG
+399 SAIQLESAIDG

-424 KIAGAVATAVGAVA
+424 MIAGAMAQAVGSVA
-438 NWAKENQTL
+438 NWAKGHQEL
-447 VGVIITTT
+447 VGIIITATV
-455 AALAALVMTVLTI
+455 AIAGLIMAVLAI
-468 NAAAAGISYLSASF
+468 NAAAAGIMYLKNSF
-482 ALYRT
+482 LLYKT

-494 VTRLWAGATRVAAAA
+494 VMRLWAGATKVAAAA
-509 QAALNAVMSA
+509 QMAFNAVMSV
-519 NPIAIAVL
+519 NPIILIIMAILAAV
-527 AVIALVSALI
+527 AAFVYFYNTNEKFRNMVISAWNAIKTTASSVWSAIVAAIGGAWEGIVSAAQAGMDIL
-537 YLFNTNQSFH
+537 
-547 DAVIDLWNG
+547 NG
-556 ICNAATS
+556 IWNAMVRAAQS
-563 AWTAIREAAMPV
+563 AYAALMAIVAAFV
-575 IEAICTALEPI
+575 
-586 GTAAASAWET
+586 AAASAVWRV
-596 AKGIMTG
+596 I
-603 AWNALMAGAARV
+603 LVAARV
-615 SAAAGPAFRAV
+615 
-626 FGAVSSTV
+626 
-634 GSIAS
+634 
-639 GIGGAVAS
+639 
-647 AMRAI
+647 
-652 SSIVQ
+652 
-657 AVLPYLL
+657 
-664 TAWQAVTP
+664 
-672 VLSAVWNVIVTAATV
+672 
-687 AFDVLSTAIMAI
+687 
-699 VGSGGV
+699 
-705 IEHAFS
+705 
-711 GIINVIVTIFNAIT
+711 
-725 GVFSGEISVWQA
+725 
-737 ILMVFEAYF
+737 
-746 DAVWNLIVAIA
+746 
-757 VGAWEVITT
+757 
-766 AAEGA
+766 
-771 WNLIL
+771 
-776 SIINV
+776 
-781 AAAAIG
+781 
-787 VVMQAVAAIVGAV
+787 
-800 WNAILS
+800 
-806 VAQAVWTSIV
+806 
-816 AVIQAN
+816 
-822 AAYINAIWHGILAVA
+822 
-837 NGVWF
+837 VWF
-842 AIKAVIVVVA
+842 AIKAVIVIVA
-852 MVITSIMWGVA
+852 VAITSVMWA
-863 NAIMAIWL
+863 MAHAIMAIWQ

-877 AAVWQGIC
+877 MAVWQGIC

-935 SFIIQGAVT
+935 TFIIQGAVA

-957 IAVWDAIGSAVSM
+957 IAIWDAICSAVSM
-970 VISTIVSIVSTA
+970 VVSVIVSIVSAA
-982 GAMVMAVWDAICAA
+982 GALIMAVWDAICAVA
-996 AMAVW
+996 TAVW

-1025 IMAAWDAIYQT
+1025 IMAAWDAIYQA

-1056 SAVDEGVGWVEDKWN
+1056 NTVNEGIAWVEDRWN

-1087 VKTGSSEAESVAE
+1087 VKTGSLEAESAAE
-1100 EQAGESA
+1100 EQVGESA

-1146 RMLGLVPDGVKAEPM
+1146 RMLGLVPDGVKTEPAPEAKV
-1161 SETKATPQPIAM
+1161 SSQPVAM
-1173 PTLRE
+1173 PTPRE
-1178 SAGTPSV
+1178 SASSPSV

-1198 ADAGVAEMIR
+1198 ADAGVAEIIR
-1208 AALAEQKRQFEKEL
+1208 AALAEQKRQFERDL

>member
-29 SESRKLQKQLTQANR
+29 SESQKLQKQLARANR
-44 AMQEAQKAASAE
+44 EMQQAQRAASAE
-56 QKATGH
+56 QRSTGN

-68 EHIAFLQGK
+68 AHIAALQAK
-77 INALTQRRSDILDAQ
+77 INELTQRRSDILDAQ
-92 AKKENAGNKFSAA
+92 AKKENAGNRFSTA
-105 TGNLAKGAA
+105 TGNLVKGAA
-114 AVAAGA
+114 VVAAGA
-120 APLAAMIGTAATFEQ
+120 APLAAMVGTAANFEQ

-155 ETAQQLGASTQ
+155 ETAQQLGATTQ
-166 FSATQAAEAMSYLG
+166 FSATQAAEAMTYLG

-280 GIKADQAGTSLRAI
+280 GIKADQAGTSLRSI

-308 LDALGISAVNADGS
+308 LDALGVSAVNADGS

-332 LREKFKDLSQS
+332 LREKFKGLSQS

-399 GAIQLESAIEG
+399 GAIQLQSAIEG

-424 KIAGAVATAVGAVA
+424 KIAGAVAQAVGGVA
-438 NWAKENQTL
+438 NWAKEHQTL
-447 VGVIITTT
+447 VGAIITTT
-455 AALAALVMTVLTI
+455 AAVAALIMTVLTI
-468 NAAAAGISYLSASF
+468 NAAIATVSYLRTSF
-482 ALYRT
+482 KLYRT
-487 VVSDANI
+487 VVEGATI
-494 VTRLWAGATRVAAAA
+494 VTRLWAVATRVAAVA

-527 AVIALVSALI
+527 AVIALVSALV
-537 YLFNTNQSFH
+537 YLFNANQTFH
-547 DAVIDLWNG
+547 DFVIGMWQR
-556 ICNAATS
+556 ISSAAMS
-563 AWTAIREAAMPV
+563 AWAAIRAAAMPV
-575 IEAICTALEPI
+575 IEAIMTAFAPI
-586 GTAAASAWET
+586 GAAVMSVWET
-596 AKGIMTG
+596 VKGVFAG
-603 AWNALMAGAARV
+603 AWNALSAGATRV
-615 SAAAGPAFRAV
+615 VGAAVPAFQAI
-626 FGAVSSTV
+626 FGATFSILGSIFARV
-634 GSIAS
+634 GSI
-639 GIGGAVAS
+639 VTS
-647 AMRAI
+647 AMSMIAAV
-652 SSIVQ
+652 VQ
-657 AVLPYLL
+657 AVIPYIVS
-664 TAWQAVTP
+664 AWQAIVP
-672 VLSAVWNVIVTAATV
+672 VLSAIWSVVAAVVSVTLDVI
-687 AFDVLSTAIMAI
+687 STAIMAV
-699 VGSGGV
+699 VGAGGV
-705 IEHAFS
+705 IEHAFT
-711 GIINVIVTIFNAIT
+711 GIVNVIVAVFDAVT
-725 GVFSGEISVWQA
+725 GVLTGKISIWQG
-737 ILMVFEAYF
+737 IVMIFRAYF
-746 DAVWNLIVAIA
+746 DAIWNVIVAIA

-771 WNLIL
+771 WSLIG
-776 SIINV
+776 
-781 AAAAIG
+781 G
-787 VVMQAVAAIVGAV
+787 VVTAVAEYIIAIFRSVASVVSPIFTVIAAV
-800 WNAILS
+800 AMVAWNAIL
-806 VAQAVWTSIV
+806 VALRNDWFIIKTIIV
-816 AVIQAN
+816 I
-822 AAYINAIWHGILAVA
+822 
-837 NGVWF
+837 
-842 AIKAVIVVVA
+842 VA
-852 MVITSIMWGVA
+852 MVITSIMWGVV
-863 NAIMAIWL
+863 NAIMAIWR

-877 AAVWQGIC
+877 VAVWQGIV
-885 SAVSS
+885 SAVSA
-890 AIRIITGIVEN
+890 AISIIMTVVEN

-916 AQFVW
+916 AHFVW
-921 NGLVMIVQGVMSAI
+921 NGLVMIVQNVMTAITFIMQGATMAINALWEMMAPVVAAVWNAI
-935 SFIIQGAVT
+935 SSV
-944 VITAYWTFIAPIY
+944 
-957 IAVWDAIGSAVSM
+957 VSM
-970 VISTIVSIVSTA
+970 VISII
-982 GAMVMAVWDAICAA
+982 AA
-996 AMAVW
+996 AVSAYCSFVVAEWELIFSVASAIW
-1001 SAICAV
+1001 SAISALV
-1007 VTMVVS
+1007 SMVAS
-1013 VIMGIVDAAAAM
+1013 IIMGVIDAAASE
-1025 IMAAWDAIYQT
+1025 IMAEWDAIYS
-1036 AVSAWEAIVG
+1036 AASSAWNAIVS
-1046 VVQGVIDAVV
+1046 VVQGVMDAVIG
-1056 SAVDEGVGWVEDKWN
+1056 AVNDGVAWVEDKWN
-1071 HLREI
+1071 HLRDI
-1076 FSAPIQAVVNF
+1076 FSAPIQAVANF
-1087 VKTGSSEAESVAE
+1087 VKTGSSEAEAAASE
-1100 EQAGESA
+1100 EVGESA

-1146 RMLGLVPDGVKAEPM
+1146 RMLGLVPDGIKAEPE
-1161 SETKATPQPIAM
+1161 SKASAAPVAM
-1173 PTLRE
+1173 PVPQT
-1178 SAGTPSV
+1178 SKPSGTV
-1185 KVSFAP
+1185 NVSFAP

-1198 ADAGVAEMIR
+1198 ADAGVADMIR
-1208 AALAEQKRQFEKEL
+1208 AALAEQKKQFEKDL
-1222 PDMLR
+1222 PNMLR

>member
-114 AVAAGA
+114 VVAAGA

-191 GMPGMLDL
+191 GMPGMVDL

-308 LDALGISAVNADGS
+308 LDTLGISAINADGS

-332 LREKFKDLSQS
+332 LREKFKGLSQS

-385 SKKMADTMNDNAKG
+385 SKQMANTMNDNAKG
-399 GAIQLESAIEG
+399 GAIQLQSAIEG

-424 KIAGAVATAVGAVA
+424 RIAGVMAQTVGSVA
-438 NWAKENQTL
+438 NWAKEHQEL
-447 VGVIITTT
+447 VGIIITTT
-455 AALAALVMTVLTI
+455 AAIAGLIMAVLAI
-468 NAAAAGISYLSASF
+468 NVAAAGILYLKNSF
-482 ALYRT
+482 LLYKM
-487 VVSDANI
+487 VASDAHI
-494 VTRLWAGATRVAAAA
+494 LMRLWAGATKMAAAA
-509 QAALNAVMSA
+509 QMALNAVMSA
-519 NPIAIAVL
+519 NPIILIIMAILAAVAAFVYFYNTNEKFRNMVISSWNAIKTTASSVWSTIVVAIGTAWEWIVSAVQAGMAVL
-527 AVIALVSALI
+527 NAIWGILVSAV
-537 YLFNTNQSFH
+537 QS
-547 DAVIDLWNG
+547 AY
-556 ICNAATS
+556 A
-563 AWTAIREAAMPV
+563 
-575 IEAICTALEPI
+575 
-586 GTAAASAWET
+586 
-596 AKGIMTG
+596 
-603 AWNALMAGAARV
+603 
-615 SAAAGPAFRAV
+615 
-626 FGAVSSTV
+626 
-634 GSIAS
+634 
-639 GIGGAVAS
+639 
-647 AMRAI
+647 
-652 SSIVQ
+652 
-657 AVLPYLL
+657 
-664 TAWQAVTP
+664 
-672 VLSAVWNVIVTAATV
+672 
-687 AFDVLSTAIMAI
+687 AIMAI
-699 VGSGGV
+699 VV
-705 IEHAFS
+705 AFVAVAS
-711 GIINVIVTIFNAIT
+711 
-725 GVFSGEISVWQA
+725 
-737 ILMVFEAYF
+737 
-746 DAVWNLIVAIA
+746 AVWR
-757 VGAWEVITT
+757 VI
-766 AAEGA
+766 
-771 WNLIL
+771 L
-776 SIINV
+776 V
-781 AAAAIG
+781 AAR
-787 VVMQAVAAIVGAV
+787 V
-800 WNAILS
+800 
-806 VAQAVWTSIV
+806 
-816 AVIQAN
+816 
-822 AAYINAIWHGILAVA
+822 
-837 NGVWF
+837 VWF

-852 MVITSIMWGVA
+852 VAITSVMWA
-863 NAIMAIWL
+863 MAHAIMAIWQ

-877 AAVWQGIC
+877 TAVWQGIC

-935 SFIIQGAVT
+935 TFIIQGDIA
-944 VITAYWTFIAPIY
+944 VITALWAFLAPII
-957 IAVWDAIGSAVSM
+957 IAVWDAICSAVSM
-970 VISTIVSIVSTA
+970 VVSVIVSIVSAA
-982 GAMVMAVWDAICAA
+982 GAVIMAVWDAICAA

-1001 SAICAV
+1001 NAICAV

-1013 VIMGIVDAAAAM
+1013 VIMGIVAAAAAM
-1025 IMAAWDAIYQT
+1025 IMAAWDAIYQA

-1056 SAVDEGVGWVEDKWN
+1056 STVDEGIAWVEDKWN

-1087 VKTGSSEAESVAE
+1087 VKTGSSEAESAAE
-1100 EQAGESA
+1100 EQVGESA

-1146 RMLGLVPDGVKAEPM
+1146 RMLGLVPEDIKSEPESKASAAPVSM
-1161 SETKATPQPIAM
+1161 PVPQASKP
-1173 PTLRE
+1173 
-1178 SAGTPSV
+1178 SGTV
-1185 KVSFAP
+1185 NVSFAP

-1208 AALAEQKRQFEKEL
+1208 AALAEQKKQFEKDL

>member
-19 SVTSSMQKAV
+19 SVTSSTQKAV
-29 SESRKLQKQLTQANR
+29 SESRKLQQQLTQANR
-44 AMQEAQKAASAE
+44 AMQEAQRAASAE
-56 QKATGH
+56 QRATGH

-68 EHIAFLQGK
+68 ERIAFLQGK

-92 AKKENAGNKFSAA
+92 AKKENAGNRFSAA

-114 AVAAGA
+114 VVAAGA

-294 MTRLIDPPKDAATA
+294 MTRLIDPPKDAADA
-308 LDALGISAVNADGS
+308 LNALGISAINADGS

-332 LREKFKDLSQS
+332 LREKFQGLSQS

-355 EAMSGFL
+355 DAMSGFL

-370 DFDTLA
+370 DFNTLA

-385 SKKMADTMNDNAKG
+385 SKQMANTMNDNAKG
-399 GAIQLESAIEG
+399 GAIQLQSAIEG

-424 KIAGAVATAVGAVA
+424 RIAGVMAQTVGSVA
-438 NWAKENQTL
+438 NWAKEHQEL
-447 VGVIITTT
+447 VGIIITTT
-455 AALAALVMTVLTI
+455 AAIAGLIMAVLAI
-468 NAAAAGISYLSASF
+468 NVAAAGILYLKNSF
-482 ALYRT
+482 LLYKM

-494 VTRLWAGATRVAAAA
+494 LMRLWAGATKMAAAA
-509 QAALNAVMSA
+509 QMALNAVMSA
-519 NPIAIAVL
+519 NPIILIIMAILAAVAAFVYFYNTNEKFRNMVISSWNAIKTTASSVWSTIVVAIGTAWEWIVSAAQAGMAVL
-527 AVIALVSALI
+527 NAIWGVLVSAV
-537 YLFNTNQSFH
+537 QS
-547 DAVIDLWNG
+547 AYAAIMGIVI
-556 ICNAATS
+556 
-563 AWTAIREAAMPV
+563 
-575 IEAICTALEPI
+575 
-586 GTAAASAWET
+586 
-596 AKGIMTG
+596 
-603 AWNALMAGAARV
+603 
-615 SAAAGPAFRAV
+615 AFV
-626 FGAVSSTV
+626 
-634 GSIAS
+634 
-639 GIGGAVAS
+639 AVAS
-647 AMRAI
+647 A
-652 SSIVQ
+652 
-657 AVLPYLL
+657 
-664 TAWQAVTP
+664 
-672 VLSAVWNVIVTAATV
+672 VWRVI
-687 AFDVLSTAIMAI
+687 L
-699 VGSGGV
+699 
-705 IEHAFS
+705 
-711 GIINVIVTIFNAIT
+711 
-725 GVFSGEISVWQA
+725 
-737 ILMVFEAYF
+737 
-746 DAVWNLIVAIA
+746 
-757 VGAWEVITT
+757 
-766 AAEGA
+766 
-771 WNLIL
+771 
-776 SIINV
+776 V
-781 AAAAIG
+781 AAR
-787 VVMQAVAAIVGAV
+787 V
-800 WNAILS
+800 
-806 VAQAVWTSIV
+806 
-816 AVIQAN
+816 
-822 AAYINAIWHGILAVA
+822 
-837 NGVWF
+837 VWF

-852 MVITSIMWGVA
+852 VAITSVMWA
-863 NAIMAIWL
+863 MAHAIMAIWQ

-877 AAVWQGIC
+877 TAVWQGIC

-982 GAMVMAVWDAICAA
+982 GAMIMAVWDAICAA

-1025 IMAAWDAIYQT
+1025 IMAAWDAIYQA
-1036 AVSAWEAIVG
+1036 AVAAWEAIVG
-1046 VVQGVIDAVV
+1046 VVQSVIDAVV
-1056 SAVDEGVGWVEDKWN
+1056 STVDEGIAWVEDKWN

-1087 VKTGSSEAESVAE
+1087 VKTGSSEAESAAE
-1100 EQAGESA
+1100 EQVGESA

-1146 RMLGLVPDGVKAEPM
+1146 RMLGLVPDGVKTEPM
-1161 SETKATPQPIAM
+1161 PEAKAAPQPVAM

-1178 SAGTPSV
+1178 SAGNPSV

>member
-29 SESRKLQKQLTQANR
+29 NESKNLQKQLAQANR
-44 AMQEAQKAASAE
+44 AMQQAQKAASAE
-56 QKATGH
+56 QKATGS

-92 AKKENAGNKFSAA
+92 AKKENAGKRLSGA
-105 TGNLAKGAA
+105 TGNFAKGAA
-114 AVAAGA
+114 VVAAGA
-120 APLAAMIGTAATFEQ
+120 APLAAMIGTAANFEQ

-155 ETAQQLGASTQ
+155 ETAQQLGATTQ

-332 LREKFKDLSQS
+332 LREKFKGLSQS

-385 SKKMADTMNDNAKG
+385 SKQMANTMNDNAKG
-399 GAIQLESAIEG
+399 GAIQLQSAIEG

-424 KIAGAVATAVGAVA
+424 RIAGAMAQAVGSVA
-438 NWAKENQTL
+438 NWAKEHQEL
-447 VGVIITTT
+447 VGIIITAT
-455 AALAALVMTVLTI
+455 AAIAGLIMAVLAI
-468 NAAAAGISYLSASF
+468 NVAAAGIMYLKNSF
-482 ALYRT
+482 LLYKT

-494 VTRLWAGATRVAAAA
+494 VMRLWAGATKVAAAA
-509 QAALNAVMSA
+509 QMAFNAVMSV
-519 NPIAIAVL
+519 NPIILIIMAILAAV
-527 AVIALVSALI
+527 AAFVYFYNTNEKFRNMVISAWNAIKTTASSVWSAIVAAIGAAGEGIMSAAQAGMDVLNSIWDAMVSAA
-537 YLFNTNQSFH
+537 QS
-547 DAVIDLWNG
+547 AYSVLMAIV
-556 ICNAATS
+556 AAF
-563 AWTAIREAAMPV
+563 V
-575 IEAICTALEPI
+575 
-586 GTAAASAWET
+586 AAASAIWRV
-596 AKGIMTG
+596 I
-603 AWNALMAGAARV
+603 LVAARV
-615 SAAAGPAFRAV
+615 
-626 FGAVSSTV
+626 
-634 GSIAS
+634 
-639 GIGGAVAS
+639 
-647 AMRAI
+647 
-652 SSIVQ
+652 
-657 AVLPYLL
+657 
-664 TAWQAVTP
+664 
-672 VLSAVWNVIVTAATV
+672 
-687 AFDVLSTAIMAI
+687 
-699 VGSGGV
+699 
-705 IEHAFS
+705 
-711 GIINVIVTIFNAIT
+711 
-725 GVFSGEISVWQA
+725 
-737 ILMVFEAYF
+737 
-746 DAVWNLIVAIA
+746 
-757 VGAWEVITT
+757 
-766 AAEGA
+766 
-771 WNLIL
+771 
-776 SIINV
+776 
-781 AAAAIG
+781 
-787 VVMQAVAAIVGAV
+787 
-800 WNAILS
+800 
-806 VAQAVWTSIV
+806 
-816 AVIQAN
+816 
-822 AAYINAIWHGILAVA
+822 
-837 NGVWF
+837 VWF

-852 MVITSIMWGVA
+852 VAITSVMWAMAHV
-863 NAIMAIWL
+863 IMAIWQ

-877 AAVWQGIC
+877 MAVWQSIC

-890 AIRIITGIVEN
+890 AIRIITGIVQN
-901 MAMLL
+901 MAMVL

-921 NGLVMIVQGVMSAI
+921 NDLVMVVQAVMEKINWVINLYISAIISMWNFLVSVVKAVWAAICAAVNAAIAIITPLVNAACAAITAAWDSVCDSAAAVWGAICAFVSSAIATIIGLVAAAAAY
-935 SFIIQGAVT
+935 IIA
-944 VITAYWTFIAPIY
+944 A
-957 IAVWDAIGSAVSM
+957 
-970 VISTIVSIVSTA
+970 
-982 GAMVMAVWDAICAA
+982 WDAICAA
-996 AMAVW
+996 A
-1001 SAICAV
+1001 SE
-1007 VTMVVS
+1007 
-1013 VIMGIVDAAAAM
+1013 
-1025 IMAAWDAIYQT
+1025 AWNT
-1036 AVSAWEAIVG
+1036 IVG
-1046 VVQGVIDAVV
+1046 VVQSVMDTVV
-1056 SAVDEGVGWVEDKWN
+1056 SVVNDGIAWVEDRWN
-1071 HLREI
+1071 HLRDM
-1076 FSAPIQAVVNF
+1076 FAAPIQAVVNF
-1087 VKTGSSEAESVAE
+1087 VKTGSSEAADAAAE
-1100 EQAGESA
+1100 ETGESA
-1107 AGGVFTHPYLTWVAE
+1107 EGGVFTRPYLTWVAE

-1132 RKSARAVSLWQTAG
+1132 KKSAHAVSLWQTAG
-1146 RMLGLVPDGVKAEPM
+1146 RMLGLVPEGIKAAPEPGGKAQAAPMAMPEPKAPAEPA
-1161 SETKATPQPIAM
+1161 SRPVT
-1173 PTLRE
+1173 
-1178 SAGTPSV
+1178 
-1185 KVSFAP
+1185 VSFAP

-1208 AALAEQKRQFEKEL
+1208 AALAEQKRQFEREL

-1227 RARANERRLS
+1227 RVRANDRRLS
-1237 YA
+1237 YV

>member
-29 SESRKLQKQLTQANR
+29 SESRKLQKQLMQANR

-114 AVAAGA
+114 VVAAGA

-332 LREKFKDLSQS
+332 LREKFKGLSQS

-399 GAIQLESAIEG
+399 SAIQLESAIEG

-424 KIAGAVATAVGAVA
+424 MIAGAMAQAVGSVA
-438 NWAKENQTL
+438 NWAKGHQEL
-447 VGVIITTT
+447 VGIIITAT
-455 AALAALVMTVLTI
+455 AAIAGLIMAVLAI
-468 NAAAAGISYLSASF
+468 NAAAAGIMYLKNSF
-482 ALYRT
+482 LLYKT

-494 VTRLWAGATRVAAAA
+494 VMRLWAGATKVAAAA
-509 QAALNAVMSA
+509 QMAFNAVMSV
-519 NPIAIAVL
+519 NPIILIIMAILAAV
-527 AVIALVSALI
+527 AAFVYFYNTNEKFRNMVISAWNAIKTTASSVWSAIVAAIGGAWEGIVSAAQAGMDIL
-537 YLFNTNQSFH
+537 
-547 DAVIDLWNG
+547 NG
-556 ICNAATS
+556 IWNAMVRAAQS
-563 AWTAIREAAMPV
+563 AYAALMAIVAAFV
-575 IEAICTALEPI
+575 
-586 GTAAASAWET
+586 AAASAVWRV
-596 AKGIMTG
+596 I
-603 AWNALMAGAARV
+603 LVAARV
-615 SAAAGPAFRAV
+615 
-626 FGAVSSTV
+626 
-634 GSIAS
+634 
-639 GIGGAVAS
+639 
-647 AMRAI
+647 
-652 SSIVQ
+652 
-657 AVLPYLL
+657 
-664 TAWQAVTP
+664 
-672 VLSAVWNVIVTAATV
+672 
-687 AFDVLSTAIMAI
+687 
-699 VGSGGV
+699 
-705 IEHAFS
+705 
-711 GIINVIVTIFNAIT
+711 
-725 GVFSGEISVWQA
+725 
-737 ILMVFEAYF
+737 
-746 DAVWNLIVAIA
+746 
-757 VGAWEVITT
+757 
-766 AAEGA
+766 
-771 WNLIL
+771 
-776 SIINV
+776 
-781 AAAAIG
+781 
-787 VVMQAVAAIVGAV
+787 
-800 WNAILS
+800 
-806 VAQAVWTSIV
+806 
-816 AVIQAN
+816 
-822 AAYINAIWHGILAVA
+822 
-837 NGVWF
+837 VWF
-842 AIKAVIVVVA
+842 AIKAVIVIVA
-852 MVITSIMWGVA
+852 VAITSVMWA
-863 NAIMAIWL
+863 MAHAIMAIWQ

-877 AAVWQGIC
+877 MAVWQGIC

-935 SFIIQGAVT
+935 TFIIQGDIA
-944 VITAYWTFIAPIY
+944 VITALWAFLAPIV
-957 IAVWDAIGSAVSM
+957 IAVWNAICSAVSM
-970 VISTIVSIVSTA
+970 VISVIVSIVSAA
-982 GAMVMAVWDAICAA
+982 GAMIMAVWDAICAA

-1025 IMAAWDAIYQT
+1025 IMAAWDAIYQ
-1036 AVSAWEAIVG
+1036 AAASAWEAIVG

-1146 RMLGLVPDGVKAEPM
+1146 RMLGLVPDGVKTEPAP
-1161 SETKATPQPIAM
+1161 EAKASSQPVAM
-1173 PTLRE
+1173 PTPRE
-1178 SAGTPSV
+1178 SASSPSV

-1208 AALAEQKRQFEKEL
+1208 AALAEQKRQFEREL